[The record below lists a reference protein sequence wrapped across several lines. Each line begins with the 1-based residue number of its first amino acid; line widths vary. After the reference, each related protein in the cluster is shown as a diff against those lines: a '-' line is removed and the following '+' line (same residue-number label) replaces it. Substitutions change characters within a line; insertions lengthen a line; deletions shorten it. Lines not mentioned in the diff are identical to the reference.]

1 MISLPDITIVNQIYD
16 SANTLVYR
24 GLLKSNQQPL
34 ILKLLKEDYPTPAEL
49 YRYQQEYEITRRLN
63 LEETI
68 KAYEL
73 RQYENTQVMLLEDF
87 GGESLK
93 IVQSGRPYAVPDFLH
108 LALQITDALG
118 KVHQKN
124 VIHKDINPSNI
135 VLNPQTGQLKIIDF
149 GLSTI
154 LSQENP
160 SLTSPNLLEGTLAYI
175 SPEQTGRMNRL
186 LDYRT
191 DFYSLGVTFYELLTN
206 QLPFESVDPLELVH
220 CHIAKQPTPPH
231 EINPEIPVTISEI
244 VMKLMAK
251 NAEDRYQ
258 SAWGIKTD
266 LKTCLDRFINGK
278 FQPFFL
284 GYQDISPQLQLPQ
297 KLYGRESQIE
307 SLLSA
312 FDRVASGQEKQVGV
326 RLANNL
332 SNPTTTQSQNL
343 PVETQTELML
353 ISGYSGI
360 GKSALVQELYKLIT
374 QKNGYFIAGKFD
386 QLQRDIPYQALV
398 AAFQE
403 LVRQLLT
410 ETPAQLQQWQEKI
423 QRALG
428 INGQIIIDVIPEVEL
443 IIGKQNPVPE
453 LPATEARNRFNL
465 AFQNFIQVFCQKEH
479 PLVLFLDDL
488 QWTDSATLQLIQLIM
503 TDFTTQYLFVI
514 GAYRDNEVT
523 ATHPA
528 MLTLSEMKKQG
539 VVINHL
545 SVSPLNLN
553 QVNEFIADTLKTDSI
568 QAQKLA
574 DLVWQKTQGNPF
586 FIKEF
591 LKSLYTEQLLKFDTN
606 AGAWYWDLEQIIT
619 RNITD
624 NVVEF
629 IADKIQTL
637 SDSAQKVLRLAAC
650 IGNQFDLPTLSI
662 INEDSQKQTADELW
676 NAIQAGLILPIGD
689 DYKFLKTDR
698 DTKGLKIIYKFAH
711 DRIQQAAYSLI
722 PPDDKQAVHWKVGQ
736 LLLQNTPP
744 QVLQQKIF
752 DIVNQLNFSIEAI
765 DVQLEKDKLAQLNLI
780 AGKKAKASAAWK
792 PAWNYLSIG
801 INCLSADSW
810 LRQYD
815 LSLAL
820 YVETVEAAILSGHVE
835 EMEKLANLVLQQAT
849 SLLDKVKVYEV
860 KIQAYTA
867 QNKPLEAIDTAL
879 FVLKLLGIRFPKKP
893 NKLDIIIAL
902 ARTKIGLAGKRIE
915 DLIDLPEMTD
925 PDKIAAMR
933 ILSIMFSAAYF
944 ATPELFPLIVFKQ
957 VNLSVQHGNTPVSS
971 YAYATYGLI
980 LSGEGVND
988 VNSGYKFGK
997 LALLLVDK
1005 FKATKLKSRTLFIF
1019 NYFIRHW
1026 HEHIRESLTPLLD
1039 AYLIGRETGDLEYA
1053 TFSAGAYCYYSLVA
1067 GKELTRLEREMAMY
1081 SNAFRQFNQETFF
1094 YYNQLQR
1101 QVVLNLM
1108 GRAEDKCRLIGES
1121 YDEIKMLPIHLAANT
1136 TNICHSIYF
1145 FKLYL
1150 GYLFQDYQQALENA
1164 ALVEKNINS
1173 AVGSIPL
1180 SHFYNSLTHL
1190 AIYFDVSK
1198 IEQKQILKKVES
1210 NQKKIQKWAHFAPMT
1225 HLHKFYLVEAERY
1238 RVLGENSRAIDY
1250 YDRAIALA
1258 KEHEYLNEEAL
1269 ANELAAK
1276 FYIAWGKEQ
1285 VAQAYMTNAYYCYL
1299 RWGATAKMTDL
1310 KRQYPQL
1317 LKRFTTANTSIDSRN
1332 SLSNTY
1338 GSTSGET
1345 LDLAALMKASGAIA
1359 SEIEL
1364 DKLLTTLMK
1373 ILLESCGAQIGYL
1386 ILESQG
1392 QLRVEAS
1399 GEANSDRVMVL
1410 QSTPIET
1417 CLPLSIIHYVERTQE
1432 GLIEN
1437 NVAREGRFTQDAYI
1451 KTQQPKSILCAP
1463 LLNQG
1468 QLIGIVYLE
1477 NNLADGVFT
1486 PDRLEVIQ
1494 LLSTQAAIALT
1505 NARLYT
1511 QVRSTQN
1518 RQNKFLNAIPFG
1530 ISVHDAKGQLVYANP
1545 VSQQLLNIQDL
1556 PKAAIDQLSKTYHIY
1571 RAGTG
1576 EVYPVEE
1583 LPLVRSLGGEKTW
1596 ADDLELHYSER
1607 IVPLEVTSTP
1617 ILDDTGNV
1625 EYAIVAFQDISER
1638 KQAQITLIENV
1649 RLEQE
1654 IRERKKTE
1662 EALQQSEARYLG
1674 ILEDQT
1680 ELIARYLPD
1689 GTVTFVNEGFCRFFG
1704 LTREQLIGHHYAPV
1718 VFEEDREY
1726 VTRVV
1731 NSISQE
1737 NPVVTIENRVIVS
1750 SQVRWTQWVNRAI
1763 FDDSGCIVEFQAV
1776 GRDISARKKAEAEL
1790 EQAKDAAEAA
1800 NKAKSTFLANMS
1812 HELRTPLN
1820 AIIGFSQLMNH
1831 DTNLLTEQ
1839 KENLNIIYRSGNHLL
1854 SLINEVLDLSKVE
1867 AGRMTLSETNFDIH
1881 QLLADVEE
1889 MFALKAK
1896 YQGLQ
1901 LLFECAAEVP
1911 KYIYADEVKLRQ
1923 VLINLISNAIKFTPS
1938 GSVSVELKSK
1948 QAKTQSEAQ
1957 TQITTNQQQTTIIF
1971 EIKDTGLGIAADELE
1986 KLFKPFVQ
1994 TASGQKVQQGTGLG
2008 LTISRQF
2015 VRLMGGEIT
2024 VISGGKAFTPGR
2036 PLKEFLEDTTGTTFK
2051 FDIPVGIAD
2060 ASTIQ
2065 NQPYH
2070 RRVVA
2075 LAPNQPQYRILV
2087 VDDRDY
2093 NRQLLVKLLKPVGF
2107 EVEEASNGIEAIAL
2121 WDSYSPHLIW
2131 MDMRMPIMDGYEAT
2145 KQIKGTIKGQATA
2158 VIALTASV
2166 WEEEKAVILSA
2177 GCDDFVRKPFHT
2189 EALFD
2194 ILAKHLGVD
2203 YIYQEQDL
2211 PSPPSNVTGEPLNF
2225 TDLLAAM
2232 SKEWIVKLYEAAIDA
2247 DAELVFQLLKEIPE
2261 SHTFELQTLRNWVT
2275 KFQFEKIL
2283 DLTEPLVG
2291 EY

>member
-1 MISLPDITIVNQIYD
+1 MISLPDITIVSQIYE
-16 SANTLVYR
+16 SANSLVYR
-24 GLLKSNQQPL
+24 GILNQNQQPL
-34 ILKLLKEDYPTPAEL
+34 ILKLLKQEYPNPAEL
-49 YRYQQEYEITRRLN
+49 YRYQQEYEITCRLN
-63 LEETI
+63 FKGTI

-73 RQYENTQVMLLEDF
+73 RKYQNTQVMLLEDF

-93 IVQSGRPYAVPDFLH
+93 IMLERRTFSVSEFLH
-108 LALQITDALG
+108 LAIQITQALG
-118 KVHQKN
+118 KVHQNK
-124 VIHKDINPSNI
+124 VIHKDLNSSNI
-135 VLNPQTGQLKIIDF
+135 VLNLQTGQLKIIDF

-160 SLTSPNLLEGTLAYI
+160 SLKSPNLLEGTLAYI
-175 SPEQTGRMNRL
+175 SPEQTGRMNRVI
-186 LDYRT
+186 DYRT

-206 QLPFESVDPLELVH
+206 QLPFASVDALELVH

-231 EINPEIPVTISEI
+231 EINPEIPLNVSEI

-251 NAEDRYQ
+251 TAEDRYQ
-258 SAWGIKTD
+258 SAWGIKAD
-266 LKTCLDRFINGK
+266 LKTCLAQSRTGEIKAFS
-278 FQPFFL
+278 L
-284 GYQDISPQLQLPQ
+284 GYQDIYPQLQLPQ

-307 SLLSA
+307 SLLAA
-312 FDRVASGQEKQVGV
+312 FVRVASAEEQPVG
-326 RLANNL
+326 A
-332 SNPTTTQSQNL
+332 SNPTTTQSQNCQRQG
-343 PVETQTELML
+343 QTELML

-374 QKNGYFIAGKFD
+374 QKSGYFIAGKFD

-410 ETPAQLQQWQEKI
+410 ETQPQLQQWQEQI

-428 INGQIIIDVIPEVEL
+428 SNGQIIIDVIPEVEL

-453 LPATEARNRFNL
+453 LPPTEAQNRFNL
-465 AFQNFIQVFCQKEH
+465 AFQNLIHVFCQKEH

-488 QWTDSATLQLIQLIM
+488 QWTDSATLQLLQLIM

-545 SVSPLNLN
+545 SLSPLNLN
-553 QVNEFIADTLKTDSI
+553 QVNEFIADTLKTDRI
-568 QAQKLA
+568 QAQRLA

-606 AGAWYWDLEQIIT
+606 AGAWDWDLEQIIT

-629 IADKIQTL
+629 MADKIQTL
-637 SDSAQKVLRLAAC
+637 SESAQKVLRLAAC
-650 IGNQFDLPTLSI
+650 IGNQFDLQTLSI
-662 INEDSQKQTADELW
+662 INETSQKAAANELW
-676 NAIQAGLILPIGD
+676 DAIQSGLILPLGD
-689 DYKFLKTDR
+689 DYKFLKTNREAKD
-698 DTKGLKIIYKFAH
+698 LKITYKFAH

-736 LLLQNTPP
+736 LLLQNTP
-744 QVLQQKIF
+744 QQILQQKIF
-752 DIVNQLNFSIEAI
+752 DIVNQLNFGIEAI
-765 DVQLEKDKLAQLNLI
+765 DVQLERDKLAQLNLI

-792 PAWNYLSIG
+792 PAWNYLRLG

-815 LSLAL
+815 LTLTL
-820 YVETVEAAILSGHVE
+820 YVETVEAAILSSHVE
-835 EMEKLANLVLQQAT
+835 EMEKLADLVLQQAT
-849 SLLDKVKVYEV
+849 SFLDKVKVYEV

-867 QNKPLEAIDTAL
+867 QNKPLEAIETAL
-879 FVLKLLGIRFPKKP
+879 SVLKLLGIRFPKKP

-915 DLIDLPEMTD
+915 DLSGLPEMTD

-933 ILSIMFSAAYF
+933 ILSIMLSAAYF

-957 VNLSVQHGNTPVSS
+957 VNLSVKYGNTPVSS

-980 LSGEGVND
+980 LSGEVVND
-988 VNSGYKFGK
+988 VNSGYRFGK
-997 LALLLVDK
+997 VALLLVDK
-1005 FKATKLKSRTLFIF
+1005 FKAEELKSRTLFIF

-1026 HEHIRESLTPLLD
+1026 YEHIRESLTPLLD

-1053 TFSAGAYCYYSLVA
+1053 SFSAGAYCYYSLVA

-1173 AVGSIPL
+1173 AVGSVPL

-1198 IEQKQILKKVES
+1198 FEQKQILKKVES
-1210 NQKKIQKWAHFAPMT
+1210 NQKNIKKWAHFAPMT

-1238 RVLGENSRAIDY
+1238 RVLGETTLAIDY

-1258 KEHEYLNEEAL
+1258 KENDYINEEAL

-1276 FYIAWGKEQ
+1276 FYLAWGKEQ
-1285 VAQAYMTNAYYCYL
+1285 VAEAYMTNAYYCYL

-1310 KRQYPQL
+1310 KRQYPQI

-1332 SLSNTY
+1332 SLPNTSS
-1338 GSTSGET
+1338 GSISGEI
-1345 LDLAALMKASGAIA
+1345 LDLAALMKASQAIA

-1364 DKLLTTLMK
+1364 DKLLTTLMR
-1373 ILLESCGAQIGYL
+1373 ILLESCGAQTGYL

-1432 GLIEN
+1432 GLIET

-1486 PDRLEVIQ
+1486 PDRLELIQ
-1494 LLSTQAAIALT
+1494 LLSSQAAIALT

-1511 QVRSTQN
+1511 QVQSTQN
-1518 RQNKFLNAIPFG
+1518 RLNKFLNAIPLG
-1530 ISVHDAKGQLVYANP
+1530 ISVHDAKGQIIYTNQVA
-1545 VSQQLLNIQDL
+1545 QQLLNIQDL
-1556 PKAAIDQLSKTYHIY
+1556 PKTETQQLSETYGVY
-1571 RAGTG
+1571 RVGTG
-1576 EVYPVEE
+1576 EMYPVEQ
-1583 LPLVRSLGGEKTW
+1583 LPLVRSLGGEKAQ
-1596 ADDLELHYSER
+1596 ADDLELHRSDGSIFVEA
-1607 IVPLEVTSTP
+1607 TSTP
-1617 ILDDTGNV
+1617 IFDDTGNV
-1625 EYAIVAFQDISER
+1625 EYAIAAFQDISDR
-1638 KQAQITLIENV
+1638 KQAEKTLIENV

-1654 IRERKKTE
+1654 ISERKKTE
-1662 EALQQSEARYLG
+1662 
-1674 ILEDQT
+1674 
-1680 ELIARYLPD
+1680 
-1689 GTVTFVNEGFCRFFG
+1689 
-1704 LTREQLIGHHYAPV
+1704 
-1718 VFEEDREY
+1718 
-1726 VTRVV
+1726 
-1731 NSISQE
+1731 
-1737 NPVVTIENRVIVS
+1737 
-1750 SQVRWTQWVNRAI
+1750 
-1763 FDDSGCIVEFQAV
+1763 
-1776 GRDISARKKAEAEL
+1776 AEL
-1790 EQAKDAAEAA
+1790 ERAKEAA
-1800 NKAKSTFLANMS
+1800 VAANLAKSTFLANMS

-1820 AIIGFSQLMNH
+1820 AILGFSQLMNQ
-1831 DTNLLTEQ
+1831 DTNLLNEQ
-1839 KENLNIIYRSGNHLL
+1839 KENLNIIHRSGDHLL
-1854 SLINEVLDLSKVE
+1854 TLINQVLDLSKVE
-1867 AGRMTLSETNFDIH
+1867 AGRMTLSENNLDLHHF
-1881 QLLADVEE
+1881 LADIED
-1889 MFALKAK
+1889 MFVLKAK
-1896 YQGLQ
+1896 DKGLQ
-1901 LLFECAAEVP
+1901 LRFECGADVP

-1923 VLINLISNAIKFTPS
+1923 VLINLIGNAIKFTSS
-1938 GSVSVELKSK
+1938 GSVSVEVKSK
-1948 QAKTQSEAQ
+1948 NAKGKSEAE
-1957 TQITTNQQQTTIIF
+1957 TQITNNQQQTTITF
-1971 EIKDTGLGIAADELE
+1971 EIKDTGVGMASEDL
-1986 KLFKPFVQ
+1986 KQLFQPFVQ

-2024 VISGGKAFTPGR
+2024 VISDGKAFTPGM
-2036 PLKEFLEDTTGTTFK
+2036 PLGELSDDTKPLPTSGTTFQ
-2051 FDIPVGIAD
+2051 FDITVGIAD
-2060 ASTIQ
+2060 SAIQ
-2065 NQPYH
+2065 NQPYN
-2070 RRVVA
+2070 RRVIA
-2075 LAPNQPQYRILV
+2075 LAPNQPPYRILV
-2087 VDDRDY
+2087 VDDRDD
-2093 NRQLLVKLLKPVGF
+2093 NRQLLIKLLKPVGF
-2107 EVEEASNGIEAIAL
+2107 EVQEATNGIEALEI

-2131 MDMRMPIMDGYEAT
+2131 MDMRMPVMDGYEAT
-2145 KQIKGTIKGQATA
+2145 KRIKGTIKGQATA

-2166 WEEEKAVILSA
+2166 WEEEKAVILAA
-2177 GCDDFVRKPFHT
+2177 GCDDFVRKPFQK
-2189 EALFD
+2189 EAIFD
-2194 ILAKHLGVD
+2194 IMAKHLGVS
-2203 YIYQEQDL
+2203 YIYQEQQP
-2211 PSPPSNVTGEPLNF
+2211 PSPPSNVTGAPLNL

-2232 SKEWIVKLYEAAIDA
+2232 SKQWMVKFHEAALDA
-2247 DAELVFQLLKEIPE
+2247 DSELVSQLLDDIPE
-2261 SHTFELQTLRNWVT
+2261 SHAFELQTLRNWVK

-2291 EY
+2291 ES

>member
-1 MISLPDITIVNQIYD
+1 MISLPDITIVNQIYE
-16 SANTLVYR
+16 SANSLVYR
-24 GLLKSNQQPL
+24 GILNENQQPV
-34 ILKLLKEDYPTPAEL
+34 ILKLLKDYPTPSEL
-49 YRYQQEYEITRRLN
+49 YQYQQEYEITRRLN
-63 LEETI
+63 IEETI

-73 RQYENTQVMLLEDF
+73 RKYQNTQVMLLEDF

-93 IVQSGRPYAVPDFLH
+93 ILLERRTFSVSEFLH
-108 LALQITDALG
+108 LAIQITQALG
-118 KVHQKN
+118 KVHQNK

-135 VLNPQTGQLKIIDF
+135 VLNLQTRQLKIIDF

-160 SLTSPNLLEGTLAYI
+160 SLKSPNLLEGTLAYM
-175 SPEQTGRMNRL
+175 SPEQTGRMNRVI
-186 LDYRT
+186 DYRT

-206 QLPFESVDPLELVH
+206 QLPFESLDALELVH

-231 EINPEIPVTISEI
+231 EINPEIPLTVSEI

-251 NAEDRYQ
+251 MAEDRYQ
-258 SAWGIKTD
+258 IAWGIKAD
-266 LKTCLDRFINGK
+266 LETCLAQSRTGEIKAF
-278 FQPFFL
+278 PL
-284 GYQDISPQLQLPQ
+284 GYRDISPQLQLPQ
-297 KLYGRESQIE
+297 KLYGRESQID
-307 SLLSA
+307 SLLAA
-312 FDRVASGQEKQVGV
+312 FDRVASAEEQPVG
-326 RLANNL
+326 A
-332 SNPTTTQSQNL
+332 SNPTTNQSQNCQRQG
-343 PVETQTELML
+343 QTELML

-374 QKNGYFIAGKFD
+374 QKRGYFIAGKFD

-398 AAFQE
+398 GAFQE

-410 ETPAQLQQWQEKI
+410 ETELQLQQWQEQI
-423 QRALG
+423 RRALG

-453 LPATEARNRFNL
+453 LPPTEAQNRFNL
-465 AFQNFIQVFCQKEH
+465 AFQNLIHVFCEKEH

-488 QWTDSATLQLIQLIM
+488 QWADSATLQFIQLIM

-514 GAYRDNEVT
+514 GAYRDNEVS
-523 ATHPA
+523 ATHPT

-545 SVSPLNLN
+545 SLSPLNLN
-553 QVNEFIADTLKTDSI
+553 QVNEFIADTLKTECVST
-568 QAQKLA
+568 QRLA

-591 LKSLYTEQLLKFDTN
+591 LKSLYTEELLKFDPN
-606 AGAWYWDLEQIIT
+606 AGAWYWNLEQIIT

-629 IADKIQTL
+629 MADKIQTL
-637 SDSAQKVLRLAAC
+637 SESAQKILRLAAC

-662 INEDSQKQTADELW
+662 INETSQKETANELW
-676 NAIQAGLILPIGD
+676 DAIQAGLILLVGD
-689 DYKFLKTDR
+689 DYKFLKTNREANDLNI
-698 DTKGLKIIYKFAH
+698 TYKFAH

-722 PPDDKQAVHWKVGQ
+722 PPDDKQAVHWKIGQ

-744 QVLQQKIF
+744 QILQQKIF
-752 DIVNQLNFSIEAI
+752 DIVNQLNFGIQAI

-792 PAWNYLSIG
+792 PAWNYLRIG

-810 LRQYD
+810 LREYD
-815 LSLAL
+815 LTLAL
-820 YVETVEAAILSGHVE
+820 YVETVEAAILSSHVE
-835 EMEKLANLVLQQAT
+835 EMEKLADLVLQQAT

-879 FVLKLLGIRFPKKP
+879 SVLKMLGIRFPKKP

-944 ATPELFPLIVFKQ
+944 ATPELLPLIVFKQ
-957 VNLSVQHGNTPVSS
+957 VNLSIKYGNTSVSS
-971 YAYATYGLI
+971 CAYATYAVI
-980 LSGEGVND
+980 LSGETVGD
-988 VNSGYKFGK
+988 IETGYQFGQ
-997 LALLLVDK
+997 LALLLLDK
-1005 FKATKLKSRTLFIF
+1005 FNTKELQARTIFIV
-1019 NYFIRHW
+1019 NYFVNHW
-1026 HEHIRESLTPLLD
+1026 KEHLRETLNPLQN
-1039 AYLIGRETGDLEYA
+1039 AYSIALETGDLEYA
-1053 TFSAGAYCYYSLVA
+1053 AYSVCVYCYHSYVL
-1067 GKELTRLEREMAMY
+1067 GKELATVEGEMAMY
-1081 SNAFRQFNQETFF
+1081 SNTLSQLKQETSY
-1094 YYNQLQR
+1094 YYNQLIR

-1121 YDEIKMLPIHLAANT
+1121 YDETKMLPLHIEANAQ
-1136 TNICHSIYF
+1136 NLCRSLYF
-1145 FKLYL
+1145 FKLVLCYI
-1150 GYLFQDYQQALENA
+1150 FQDYQQAIENA
-1164 ALVEKNINS
+1164 KSAEKYSDS
-1173 AVGSIPL
+1173 AVGTIPL
-1180 SHFYNSLTHL
+1180 YHFYNSLVYL
-1190 AIYFDVSK
+1190 AIYSDAPKS
-1198 IEQKQILKKVES
+1198 EQKLILQKVKA
-1210 NQKKIQKWAHFAPMT
+1210 NQKKIKKWAQFAPMT

-1238 RVLGENSRAIDY
+1238 RVLGETTLAIDY

-1258 KEHEYLNEEAL
+1258 KEHDYINEEAL

-1276 FYIAWGKEQ
+1276 FYLAWGKEP

-1317 LKRFTTANTSIDSRN
+1317 LKRFTTANMSLNSRN
-1332 SLSNTY
+1332 SLPNTS

-1345 LDLAALMKASGAIA
+1345 LDLAALMKASQAIA

-1364 DKLLTTLMK
+1364 DKLLTSLMR
-1373 ILLESCGAQIGYL
+1373 ILLESCGAQTGYL

-1399 GEANSDRVMVL
+1399 GEANSSQVMVL

-1432 GLIEN
+1432 GLIESD
-1437 NVAREGRFTQDAYI
+1437 VAREGRFTQDAYI

-1486 PDRLEVIQ
+1486 ADRLELIK

-1511 QVRSTQN
+1511 QVQSTQN
-1518 RQNKFLNAIPFG
+1518 RLNKFLNAIPLG
-1530 ISVHDAKGQLVYANP
+1530 ISVHDAKGQIIYTNQVA
-1545 VSQQLLNIQDL
+1545 QQLLNIQDL
-1556 PKAAIDQLSKTYHIY
+1556 PKAETQQLSQTYGVY

-1576 EVYPVEE
+1576 EMYPVEQ
-1583 LPLVRSLGGEKTW
+1583 LPLVRSLGGEKAR
-1596 ADDLELHYSER
+1596 ADDLELHHSDGSIFVEA
-1607 IVPLEVTSTP
+1607 TSTP
-1617 ILDDTGNV
+1617 IFDETGNV
-1625 EYAIVAFQDISER
+1625 EYAIAAFQDISDR
-1638 KQAQITLIENV
+1638 KQAEKTLIENI

-1654 IRERKKTE
+1654 ISDRKKTE
-1662 EALQQSEARYLG
+1662 
-1674 ILEDQT
+1674 
-1680 ELIARYLPD
+1680 
-1689 GTVTFVNEGFCRFFG
+1689 
-1704 LTREQLIGHHYAPV
+1704 
-1718 VFEEDREY
+1718 
-1726 VTRVV
+1726 
-1731 NSISQE
+1731 
-1737 NPVVTIENRVIVS
+1737 
-1750 SQVRWTQWVNRAI
+1750 
-1763 FDDSGCIVEFQAV
+1763 
-1776 GRDISARKKAEAEL
+1776 AEL
-1790 EQAKDAAEAA
+1790 ERAKEAA
-1800 NKAKSTFLANMS
+1800 IAANLAKSTFLANMS

-1820 AIIGFSQLMNH
+1820 AILGFSQLMNQ

-1839 KENLNIIYRSGNHLL
+1839 KENLNIIQRSGEHLL
-1854 SLINEVLDLSKVE
+1854 SLINQVLDLSKVE
-1867 AGRMTLSETNFDIH
+1867 AGRMTLSENNLNLQHF
-1881 QLLADVEE
+1881 LAEIED
-1889 MFALKAK
+1889 MFALKANA
-1896 YQGLQ
+1896 QSLQ
-1901 LLFECAAEVP
+1901 LRFECAADVP
-1911 KYIYADEVKLRQ
+1911 TYICADEVKLRQ
-1923 VLINLISNAIKFTPS
+1923 VLINLLSNAVKFTSS
-1938 GSVSVELKSK
+1938 GSVYLKVKNK
-1948 QAKTQSEAQ
+1948 QVKVQSEAG
-1957 TQITTNQQQTTIIF
+1957 TKTTNNPQSTTITF
-1971 EIKDTGLGIAADELE
+1971 EVKDTGVGMAADELE
-1986 KLFKPFVQ
+1986 KLFQPFLQ

-2008 LTISRQF
+2008 LTISSQF

-2024 VISGGKAFTPGR
+2024 VISGGTAFTPGM
-2036 PLKEFLEDTTGTTFK
+2036 PLKEFLEDTTGTIFK
-2051 FDIPVGIAD
+2051 FDILVGIAD
-2060 ASTIQ
+2060 GSAIQ
-2065 NQPYH
+2065 NQPH
-2070 RRVVA
+2070 SRRVVA
-2075 LAPNQPQYRILV
+2075 LAPNRPQYRILV

-2107 EVEEASNGIEAIAL
+2107 EVEEASNGIEALEI

-2131 MDMRMPIMDGYEAT
+2131 MDMRMPVMDGYEAT
-2145 KQIKGTIKGQATA
+2145 KRIKGTLKGQATA
-2158 VIALTASV
+2158 VIAITASV
-2166 WEEEKAVILSA
+2166 WEEDKAVILSA

-2189 EALFD
+2189 EAIFD
-2194 ILAKHLGVD
+2194 IMAKHLGVV
-2203 YIYQEQDL
+2203 YIYQEQEL

-2232 SKEWIVKLYEAAIDA
+2232 SKEWIVELYEATIDA
-2247 DAELVFQLLKEIPE
+2247 DSELVFQLLEEIPE
-2261 SHTFELQTLRNWVT
+2261 SHAFELQTLRNWVT

-2291 EY
+2291 EF

>member
-1 MISLPDITIVNQIYD
+1 MISLPDITIVSQIYE
-16 SANTLVYR
+16 SANSLVYR
-24 GLLKSNQQPL
+24 GILKSNQQPL

-49 YRYQQEYEITRRLN
+49 YRYQQEYEITRLLN

-73 RQYENTQVMLLEDF
+73 RKYDNTQLMLLEDF

-93 IVQSGRPYAVPDFLH
+93 ILLDSRPLRLPEFLH
-108 LALQITDALG
+108 LAIQITDALG
-118 KVHQKN
+118 KVHQKK

-135 VLNPQTGQLKIIDF
+135 VLNPQTGQIKIIDF

-154 LSQENP
+154 LCQENP

-175 SPEQTGRMNRL
+175 SPEQTGRMNRS

-206 QLPFESVDPLELVH
+206 QLPFESVDALELVH
-220 CHIAKQPTPPH
+220 CHIAQQPNSPH
-231 EINPEIPVTISEI
+231 KINPSIPLSLSEI

-251 NAEDRYQ
+251 NAEYRYQ
-258 SAWGIKTD
+258 SAWGIKAD
-266 LKTCLDRFINGK
+266 LKTCLAQLINGK
-278 FQPFFL
+278 FQSFLL
-284 GYQDISPQLQLPQ
+284 GYQDISPKLQLPQ

-312 FDRVASGQEKQVGV
+312 FDRIASGQEKQVGAG
-326 RLANNL
+326 LANNL

-343 PVETQTELML
+343 SVQGQTELML

-360 GKSALVQELYKLIT
+360 GKSALVQQLYKLIT
-374 QKNGYFIAGKFD
+374 QKSGYFIAGKFD

-410 ETPAQLQQWQEKI
+410 ETQGQLQQWREKI
-423 QRALG
+423 RRALG
-428 INGQIIIDVIPEVEL
+428 SNGQIIIDVIPEVEL

-465 AFQNFIQVFCQKEH
+465 AFQKFIQVFCQKEH

-545 SVSPLNLN
+545 SLSPLNLN
-553 QVNEFIADTLKTDSI
+553 QVNEFIADTLKTEWVPT
-568 QAQKLA
+568 QRLA
-574 DLVWQKTQGNPF
+574 ELVWQKTQGNPF

-591 LKSLYTEQLLKFDTN
+591 FKSLYTEQLLTFDLN
-606 AGAWYWDLEQIIT
+606 AGAWHWDLEQIIT

-629 IADKIQTL
+629 MAEQIQTL
-637 SDSAQKVLRLAAC
+637 SESAQKILRLAAC
-650 IGNQFDLPTLSI
+650 IGNQFDLLTLSI
-662 INEDSQKQTADELW
+662 INETSPKQTADELW
-676 NAIQAGLILPIGD
+676 NAIQAGLILPVGD
-689 DYKFLKTDR
+689 DYKFLKTNREAND
-698 DTKGLKIIYKFAH
+698 LKIIYKFAH
-711 DRIQQAAYSLI
+711 DRIQQATYSLI

-736 LLLQNTPP
+736 LLLENTPP

-752 DIVNQLNFSIEAI
+752 DIVNQLNFGIEAI
-765 DVQLEKDKLAQLNLI
+765 DIELEKDKLAQLNLI

-792 PAWNYLSIG
+792 PAWNYLIIG

-810 LRQYD
+810 LCQYD
-815 LSLAL
+815 LTLAL
-820 YVETVEAAILSGHVE
+820 YVETVEAAILSGHVQD
-835 EMEKLANLVLQQAT
+835 MEKLADLVLQQAT

-879 FVLKLLGIRFPKKP
+879 SVLKLLGIRFPKKP
-893 NKLDIIIAL
+893 TKLNIL
-902 ARTKIGLAGKRIE
+902 FELMKTKLSLVGKPVE
-915 DLIDLPEMTD
+915 KLIDLPVMTN
-925 PDKIAAMR
+925 PDKLAAMR
-933 ILSIMFSAAYF
+933 ILSSILSAAHL
-944 ATPELFPLIVFKQ
+944 ARPELLPLIAFKQ
-957 VNLSVQHGNTPVSS
+957 VNLSIKYGNTSVSS
-971 YAYATYGLI
+971 CAYATYGLI
-980 LSGEGVND
+980 LSGETVGD
-988 VNSGYKFGK
+988 IETGYQFGK
-997 LALLLVDK
+997 LAILLLDK
-1005 FKATKLKSRTLFIF
+1005 FNTKELTARTIFIV
-1019 NYFIRHW
+1019 NYFVKHW
-1026 HEHIRESLTPLLD
+1026 KEHLRETLNPLQN
-1039 AYLIGRETGDLEYA
+1039 AYSIALETGDLEYA
-1053 TFSAGAYCYYSLVA
+1053 AYSVCVYCYHSYVL
-1067 GKELTRLEREMAMY
+1067 GKELATVEAEMAMY
-1081 SNAFRQFNQETFF
+1081 SNTLSQLKQETSY
-1094 YYNQLQR
+1094 YYNQLNR
-1101 QVVLNLM
+1101 QVLLNLM
-1108 GRAEDKCRLIGES
+1108 GQAEDKCRLIGES
-1121 YDEIKMLPIHLAANT
+1121 YDETKMLPLHREANAQ
-1136 TNICHSIYF
+1136 NLCRSVYF
-1145 FKLYL
+1145 YKLFL
-1150 GYLFQDYQQALENA
+1150 CYLFQDYQQAIENA
-1164 ALVEKNINS
+1164 KSAEKYSDS
-1173 AVGSIPL
+1173 AVGTIPL
-1180 SHFYNSLTHL
+1180 YHFYNSLVYL
-1190 AIYFDVSK
+1190 AIYSDAPKS
-1198 IEQKQILKKVES
+1198 EQKLILQKVEV
-1210 NQKKIQKWAHFAPMT
+1210 NQKNIKKWADFAPMT

-1238 RVLGENSRAIDY
+1238 RVLGENARAIDY

-1276 FYIAWGKEQ
+1276 FYLAWGKEQ
-1285 VAQAYMTNAYYCYL
+1285 VARAYMTNAYYCYL

-1310 KRQYPQL
+1310 KQQYPEL
-1317 LKRFTTANTSIDSRN
+1317 LKRFTKANFSDKSRN
-1332 SLSNTY
+1332 ILSDTSN
-1338 GSTSGET
+1338 SISGET

-1373 ILLESCGAQIGYL
+1373 ILLESCGAQTGYL

-1432 GLIEN
+1432 GLIET
-1437 NVAREGRFTQDAYI
+1437 NVSREGRFTQDAYI

-1463 LLNQG
+1463 LINQG

-1486 PDRLEVIQ
+1486 PDRLELIK
-1494 LLSTQAAIALT
+1494 LLSSQAAIALT

-1511 QVRSTQN
+1511 QVQSTQN
-1518 RQNKFLNAIPFG
+1518 RLNKFLNAIPLG

-1556 PKAAIDQLSKTYHIY
+1556 PKAEIEQLSKTYHIY

-1576 EVYPVEE
+1576 EIYPVEQ
-1583 LPLVRSLGGEKTW
+1583 LPLVRSLGGEKAQ
-1596 ADDLELHYSER
+1596 ADDLELHHSDGSIFVEA
-1607 IVPLEVTSTP
+1607 TSTP
-1617 ILDDTGNV
+1617 IFNDTGNV
-1625 EYAIVAFQDISER
+1625 EYAIAAFQDISDR
-1638 KQAQITLIENV
+1638 KQAQKTLIENV

-1654 IRERKKTE
+1654 ISERKK
-1662 EALQQSEARYLG
+1662 
-1674 ILEDQT
+1674 
-1680 ELIARYLPD
+1680 
-1689 GTVTFVNEGFCRFFG
+1689 V
-1704 LTREQLIGHHYAPV
+1704 
-1718 VFEEDREY
+1718 
-1726 VTRVV
+1726 
-1731 NSISQE
+1731 
-1737 NPVVTIENRVIVS
+1737 
-1750 SQVRWTQWVNRAI
+1750 
-1763 FDDSGCIVEFQAV
+1763 
-1776 GRDISARKKAEAEL
+1776 EAEL
-1790 EQAKDAAEAA
+1790 ERAKEAA
-1800 NKAKSTFLANMS
+1800 VAANLAKSIFLANMS
-1812 HELRTPLN
+1812 HELRTPMN
-1820 AIIGFSQLMNH
+1820 AILGFSQLMNQ

-1839 KENLNIIYRSGNHLL
+1839 KENLNIIQRSGEHLL
-1854 SLINEVLDLSKVE
+1854 SLINQVLDLSKVE
-1867 AGRMTLSETNFDIH
+1867 AGRMTVSKNNLNLHHF
-1881 QLLADVEE
+1881 LAEIED
-1889 MFALKAK
+1889 MFALKAIA
-1896 YQGLQ
+1896 QSLD
-1901 LLFECAAEVP
+1901 LRFECAADVP
-1911 KYIYADEVKLRQ
+1911 KYIYADEIKLRQ
-1923 VLINLISNAIKFTPS
+1923 VLINLISNAVKFTAF
-1938 GSVSVELKSK
+1938 GSVYLKVKNK
-1948 QAKTQSEAQ
+1948 QVKTPIEAE
-1957 TQITTNQQQTTIIF
+1957 TKTTNNPQSTTITF
-1971 EIKDTGLGIAADELE
+1971 EVKDTGIGIAVEE
-1986 KLFKPFVQ
+1986 MENLFKPFVQ

-2024 VISGGKAFTPGR
+2024 VISHGKAFTPGM

-2065 NQPYH
+2065 NQPQS

-2107 EVEEASNGIEAIAL
+2107 EVQEASNGIEALAI

-2131 MDMRMPIMDGYEAT
+2131 MDMRMPVMDGYEAT
-2145 KQIKGTIKGQATA
+2145 KRIKGTIKGQATA
-2158 VIALTASV
+2158 VIAITASV

-2189 EALFD
+2189 EAIFD
-2194 ILAKHLGVD
+2194 IMTKHLGVL
-2203 YIYQEQDL
+2203 YIYQEQEL
-2211 PSPPSNVTGEPLNF
+2211 PSPPSNVTGESLNF

-2232 SKEWIVKLYEAAIDA
+2232 SKEWIVKLYEAAMDA
-2247 DAELVFQLLKEIPE
+2247 DAELVCQLLEEIPE
-2261 SHTFELQTLRNWVT
+2261 SHAFELQTLRNWVT
-2275 KFQFEKIL
+2275 RFQFEKIL
-2283 DLTEPLVG
+2283 DLTESLVG
-2291 EY
+2291 E

>member
-1 MISLPDITIVNQIYD
+1 MISLPDITIVSQIYE
-16 SANTLVYR
+16 SANSLVYR
-24 GLLKSNQQPL
+24 GILKSNQQPL

-49 YRYQQEYEITRRLN
+49 YRYQQEYEITRLLN

-73 RQYENTQVMLLEDF
+73 RKYDNTQLMLLEDF

-93 IVQSGRPYAVPDFLH
+93 ILLDSRPLGLPEFLH
-108 LALQITDALG
+108 LAIQITDALG
-118 KVHQKN
+118 KVHQKK

-135 VLNPQTGQLKIIDF
+135 VLNPQTGQIKIIDF

-154 LSQENP
+154 LCQENP

-175 SPEQTGRMNRL
+175 SPEQTGRMNRS

-206 QLPFESVDPLELVH
+206 QLPFESVDALELVH
-220 CHIAKQPTPPH
+220 CHIAQQPNSPH
-231 EINPEIPVTISEI
+231 KINPSIPLSLSEI

-251 NAEDRYQ
+251 NAEYRYQ
-258 SAWGIKTD
+258 SAWGIKAD
-266 LKTCLDRFINGK
+266 LKTCLAQLINGK
-278 FQPFFL
+278 FQSFLL
-284 GYQDISPQLQLPQ
+284 GYQDISPKLQLPQ

-312 FDRVASGQEKQVGV
+312 FDRVASGQEKQVGAG
-326 RLANNL
+326 LANNL

-343 PVETQTELML
+343 SVQGQTELML

-360 GKSALVQELYKLIT
+360 GKSALVQQLYKLIT
-374 QKNGYFIAGKFD
+374 QKSGYFIAGKFD

-410 ETPAQLQQWQEKI
+410 ETQGQLQQWREKI
-423 QRALG
+423 RRALG
-428 INGQIIIDVIPEVEL
+428 SNGQIIIDVIPEVEL

-465 AFQNFIQVFCQKEH
+465 AFQKFIQVFCQKEH

-545 SVSPLNLN
+545 SLSPLNLN
-553 QVNEFIADTLKTDSI
+553 QVNEFIADTLKTEWVPT
-568 QAQKLA
+568 QRLA
-574 DLVWQKTQGNPF
+574 ELVWQKTQGNPF

-591 LKSLYTEQLLKFDTN
+591 FKSLYTEQLLTFDLN
-606 AGAWYWDLEQIIT
+606 AGAWHWDLEQIIT

-629 IADKIQTL
+629 MAEQIQTL
-637 SDSAQKVLRLAAC
+637 SESAQKILRLAAC
-650 IGNQFDLPTLSI
+650 IGNQFDLLTLSI
-662 INEDSQKQTADELW
+662 INETSPKQTADELW
-676 NAIQAGLILPIGD
+676 NAIQAGLILPVGD
-689 DYKFLKTDR
+689 DYKFLKTNREAND
-698 DTKGLKIIYKFAH
+698 LKIIYKFAH
-711 DRIQQAAYSLI
+711 DRIQQATYSLI

-736 LLLQNTPP
+736 LLLENTPP

-752 DIVNQLNFSIEAI
+752 DIVNQLNFGIEAI
-765 DVQLEKDKLAQLNLI
+765 DIELEKDKLAQLNLI

-792 PAWNYLSIG
+792 PAWNYLIIG

-810 LRQYD
+810 LCQYD
-815 LSLAL
+815 LTLAL
-820 YVETVEAAILSGHVE
+820 YVETVEAAILSGHVQD
-835 EMEKLANLVLQQAT
+835 MEKLADLVLQQAT

-879 FVLKLLGIRFPKKP
+879 SVLKLLGIRFPKKP
-893 NKLDIIIAL
+893 TKLNIL
-902 ARTKIGLAGKRIE
+902 FELMKTKLSLVGKPVE
-915 DLIDLPEMTD
+915 KLIDLPVMTN
-925 PDKIAAMR
+925 PDKLAAMR
-933 ILSIMFSAAYF
+933 ILSSILSAAHL
-944 ATPELFPLIVFKQ
+944 ARPELLPLIAFKQ
-957 VNLSVQHGNTPVSS
+957 VNLSIKYGNTSVSS
-971 YAYATYGLI
+971 CAYATYGLI
-980 LSGEGVND
+980 LSGETVGD
-988 VNSGYKFGK
+988 IETGYQFGK
-997 LALLLVDK
+997 LAILLLDK
-1005 FKATKLKSRTLFIF
+1005 FNTKELTARTIFIV
-1019 NYFIRHW
+1019 NYFVKHW
-1026 HEHIRESLTPLLD
+1026 KEHLRETLNPLQN
-1039 AYLIGRETGDLEYA
+1039 AYSIALETGDLEYA
-1053 TFSAGAYCYYSLVA
+1053 AYSVCVYCYHSYVL
-1067 GKELTRLEREMAMY
+1067 GKELATVEAEMAMY
-1081 SNAFRQFNQETFF
+1081 SNTLSQLKQETSY
-1094 YYNQLQR
+1094 YYNQLNR
-1101 QVVLNLM
+1101 QVLLNLM
-1108 GRAEDKCRLIGES
+1108 GQAEDKCRLIGES
-1121 YDEIKMLPIHLAANT
+1121 YDETKMLPLHREANAQ
-1136 TNICHSIYF
+1136 NLCRSVYF
-1145 FKLYL
+1145 YKLFL
-1150 GYLFQDYQQALENA
+1150 CYLFQDYQQAIENA
-1164 ALVEKNINS
+1164 KSAEKYSDS
-1173 AVGSIPL
+1173 AVGTIPL
-1180 SHFYNSLTHL
+1180 YHFYNSLVYL
-1190 AIYFDVSK
+1190 AIYSDAPKS
-1198 IEQKQILKKVES
+1198 EQKLILQKVEV
-1210 NQKKIQKWAHFAPMT
+1210 NQKNIKKWADFAPMT

-1238 RVLGENSRAIDY
+1238 RVLGENARAIDY

-1276 FYIAWGKEQ
+1276 FYLAWGKEQ
-1285 VAQAYMTNAYYCYL
+1285 VARAYMTNAYYCYL

-1310 KRQYPQL
+1310 KQQYPEL
-1317 LKRFTTANTSIDSRN
+1317 LKRFTKANFSDKSRN
-1332 SLSNTY
+1332 ILSDTSN
-1338 GSTSGET
+1338 SISGET

-1373 ILLESCGAQIGYL
+1373 ILLESCGAQTGYL

-1432 GLIEN
+1432 GLIET
-1437 NVAREGRFTQDAYI
+1437 NVSREGRFTQDAYI

-1463 LLNQG
+1463 LINQG

-1486 PDRLEVIQ
+1486 PDRLELIK
-1494 LLSTQAAIALT
+1494 LLSSQAAIALT

-1511 QVRSTQN
+1511 QVQSTQN
-1518 RQNKFLNAIPFG
+1518 RLNKFLNAIPLG

-1556 PKAAIDQLSKTYHIY
+1556 PKAEIEQLSKTYHIY

-1576 EVYPVEE
+1576 EIYPVEQ
-1583 LPLVRSLGGEKTW
+1583 LPLVRSLGGEKAQ
-1596 ADDLELHYSER
+1596 ADDLELHHSDGSIFVEA
-1607 IVPLEVTSTP
+1607 TSTP
-1617 ILDDTGNV
+1617 IFNDTGNV
-1625 EYAIVAFQDISER
+1625 EYAIAAFQDISDR
-1638 KQAQITLIENV
+1638 KQAQKTLIENV

-1654 IRERKKTE
+1654 ISERKK
-1662 EALQQSEARYLG
+1662 
-1674 ILEDQT
+1674 
-1680 ELIARYLPD
+1680 
-1689 GTVTFVNEGFCRFFG
+1689 V
-1704 LTREQLIGHHYAPV
+1704 
-1718 VFEEDREY
+1718 
-1726 VTRVV
+1726 
-1731 NSISQE
+1731 
-1737 NPVVTIENRVIVS
+1737 
-1750 SQVRWTQWVNRAI
+1750 
-1763 FDDSGCIVEFQAV
+1763 
-1776 GRDISARKKAEAEL
+1776 EAEL
-1790 EQAKDAAEAA
+1790 ERAKEAA
-1800 NKAKSTFLANMS
+1800 VAANLAKSIFLANMS
-1812 HELRTPLN
+1812 HELRTPMN
-1820 AIIGFSQLMNH
+1820 AILGFSQLMNQ

-1839 KENLNIIYRSGNHLL
+1839 KENLNIIQRSGEHLL
-1854 SLINEVLDLSKVE
+1854 SLINQVLDLSKVE
-1867 AGRMTLSETNFDIH
+1867 AGRMTVSKNNLNLHHF
-1881 QLLADVEE
+1881 LAEIED
-1889 MFALKAK
+1889 MFALKAIA
-1896 YQGLQ
+1896 QSLD
-1901 LLFECAAEVP
+1901 LRFECAADVP
-1911 KYIYADEVKLRQ
+1911 KYIYADEIKLRQ
-1923 VLINLISNAIKFTPS
+1923 VLINLISNAVKFTAF
-1938 GSVSVELKSK
+1938 GSVYLKVKNK
-1948 QAKTQSEAQ
+1948 QVKTPIEAE
-1957 TQITTNQQQTTIIF
+1957 TKTTNNPQSTTITF
-1971 EIKDTGLGIAADELE
+1971 EVKDTGIGIAVEE
-1986 KLFKPFVQ
+1986 MENLFKPFVQ

-2024 VISGGKAFTPGR
+2024 VISHGKAFTPGM

-2065 NQPYH
+2065 NQPQS

-2107 EVEEASNGIEAIAL
+2107 EVQEASNGIEALAI

-2131 MDMRMPIMDGYEAT
+2131 MDMRMPVMDGYEAT
-2145 KQIKGTIKGQATA
+2145 KRIKGTIKGQATA
-2158 VIALTASV
+2158 VIAITASV

-2189 EALFD
+2189 EAIFD
-2194 ILAKHLGVD
+2194 IMTKHLGVL
-2203 YIYQEQDL
+2203 YIYQEQEL
-2211 PSPPSNVTGEPLNF
+2211 PSPPSNVTGESLNF

-2232 SKEWIVKLYEAAIDA
+2232 SKEWIVKLYEAAMDA
-2247 DAELVFQLLKEIPE
+2247 DAELVCQLLEEIPE
-2261 SHTFELQTLRNWVT
+2261 SHAFELQTLRNWVT
-2275 KFQFEKIL
+2275 RFQFEKIL
-2283 DLTEPLVG
+2283 DLTESLVG
-2291 EY
+2291 E

>member
-1 MISLPDITIVNQIYD
+1 MISLPDITIVNQIYE
-16 SANTLVYR
+16 SANSLVYR
-24 GLLKSNQQPL
+24 GILKSNHQPL

-73 RQYENTQVMLLEDF
+73 RKYENTQVMLLEDF
-87 GGESLK
+87 GGKSLK
-93 IVQSGRPYAVPDFLH
+93 ILLEHRTFSVSEFLH
-108 LALQITDALG
+108 LAIQITDALG

-160 SLTSPNLLEGTLAYI
+160 SLKSPNLLEGTWAYI
-175 SPEQTGRMNRL
+175 SPEQTGRMNRVI
-186 LDYRT
+186 DYRT

-206 QLPFESVDPLELVH
+206 QLPFKSVDALELVH

-231 EINPEIPVTISEI
+231 EINPEIPLNISEI
-244 VMKLMAK
+244 FMKLIAK
-251 NAEDRYQ
+251 MAEDRYQ
-258 SAWGIKTD
+258 SAWGIKAD
-266 LKTCLDRFINGK
+266 LETCLAQSITGEIKTFS
-278 FQPFFL
+278 L
-284 GYQDISPQLQLPQ
+284 GYQDIYPQLQLPQ
-297 KLYGRESQIE
+297 KLYGRESQID
-307 SLLSA
+307 SLLAA
-312 FDRVASGQEKQVGV
+312 FDRVASAEEQPVG
-326 RLANNL
+326 A
-332 SNPTTTQSQNL
+332 SNPTTNQSQNCQRQG
-343 PVETQTELML
+343 QTELML

-360 GKSALVQELYKLIT
+360 GKSALVQELYKLIS
-374 QKNGYFIAGKFD
+374 QKSGYFISGKFD

-410 ETPAQLQQWQEKI
+410 ETQPQLQQWQEKI
-423 QRALG
+423 RRALG

-465 AFQNFIQVFCQKEH
+465 AFKKFIQVFCQKEH

-488 QWTDSATLQLIQLIM
+488 QWTDSATLQFIPLIM

-545 SVSPLNLN
+545 SLLPLNLN
-553 QVNEFIADTLKTDSI
+553 QVNEFIADTLKTECVPTQI
-568 QAQKLA
+568 LA
-574 DLVWQKTQGNPF
+574 ELVWQKTQGNPF

-591 LKSLYTEQLLKFDTN
+591 LKSLYTEQLLNFDFN
-606 AGAWYWDLEQIIT
+606 AGAWHWDLEQIIT

-629 IADKIQTL
+629 MAEQIQTL
-637 SDSAQKVLRLAAC
+637 SESAQKVLRLAAC

-662 INEDSQKQTADELW
+662 INETSQKETADELW
-676 NAIQAGLILPIGD
+676 KAIQAGFILPLGD

-698 DTKGLKIIYKFAH
+698 DTKELKITYKFAH

-722 PPDDKQAVHWKVGQ
+722 PPDYKQAVHWKVGQ
-736 LLLQNTPP
+736 LLLQNTP
-744 QVLQQKIF
+744 QQILQQKIF
-752 DIVNQLNFSIEAI
+752 DIVNQLNFGIEAI

-867 QNKPLEAIDTAL
+867 QNKPLEAIETAL
-879 FVLKLLGIRFPKKP
+879 SVLKLLGIRFPKKP
-893 NKLDIIIAL
+893 TKLNIFIEL
-902 ARTKIGLAGKRIE
+902 VKTKLRLVGKRFE
-915 DLIDLPEMTD
+915 DLSDLPVMTN
-925 PDKIAAMR
+925 PDKLAAMR
-933 ILSIMFSAAYF
+933 ILSSVVSAAHF
-944 ATPELFPLIVFKQ
+944 ALPELLPLIAFKQ
-957 VNLSVQHGNTPVSS
+957 VYLSIKYGNTSVSPC
-971 YAYATYGLI
+971 AYATYGLI
-980 LSGEGVND
+980 LSGETVGD
-988 VNSGYKFGK
+988 IETGYQFGQI
-997 LALLLVDK
+997 AILLLDK
-1005 FKATKLKSRTLFIF
+1005 FNTKELTARTIFIV
-1019 NYFIRHW
+1019 NYFIKHW
-1026 HEHIRESLTPLLD
+1026 KEHLRETLNPLQN
-1039 AYLIGRETGDLEYA
+1039 AYSIALETGDLEYA
-1053 TFSAGAYCYYSLVA
+1053 AYSVCVYCYHSYVL
-1067 GKELTRLEREMAMY
+1067 GKELATVEAEMAMY
-1081 SNAFRQFNQETFF
+1081 SNTLSQLKQETSY
-1094 YYNQLQR
+1094 YYNQLNR
-1101 QVVLNLM
+1101 QVLLNLM
-1108 GRAEDKCRLIGES
+1108 GQAEDKCLLIGES
-1121 YDEIKMLPIHLAANT
+1121 YDERKMLPLHLSAKAQ
-1136 TNICHSIYF
+1136 NICHSLYF
-1145 FKLYL
+1145 YKFFLC
-1150 GYLFQDYQQALENA
+1150 YLFQDYQQAIENA
-1164 ALVEKNINS
+1164 KLAEKYSDS
-1173 AVGSIPL
+1173 AVGTIPL
-1180 SHFYNSLTHL
+1180 YHFYNSLVHL
-1190 AIYFDVSK
+1190 AIYSGAPK
-1198 IEQKQILKKVES
+1198 SEQKLILQKVKA
-1210 NQKKIQKWAHFAPMT
+1210 NQKNIKKWAQFAPMT

-1238 RVLGENSRAIDY
+1238 RVLGETTLAIDY

-1258 KEHEYLNEEAL
+1258 KEHDYINEEAL

-1276 FYIAWGKEQ
+1276 FYLAWGKEQ

-1310 KRQYPQL
+1310 ERQYPQL
-1317 LKRFTTANTSIDSRN
+1317 LKRFTKANLSDKSRSNLSDTSN
-1332 SLSNTY
+1332 
-1338 GSTSGET
+1338 STSGET
-1345 LDLAALMKASGAIA
+1345 LDLAALMKASQAIA

-1364 DKLLTTLMK
+1364 DKLLTTLMR

-1399 GEANSDRVMVL
+1399 GEANSNQVMVL

-1432 GLIEN
+1432 GLIET

-1511 QVRSTQN
+1511 QVQSTQN
-1518 RQNKFLNAIPFG
+1518 RLNKFLNAIPLG
-1530 ISVHDAKGQLVYANP
+1530 ISVHDAKGQIIYTNQVA
-1545 VSQQLLNIQDL
+1545 QQLLNIQDL
-1556 PKAAIDQLSKTYHIY
+1556 PKAETQQLSQTYGVY

-1576 EVYPVEE
+1576 EMYPVEQ
-1583 LPLVRSLGGEKTW
+1583 LPLVRSLGGETAQ
-1596 ADDLELHYSER
+1596 ADDLELHHSDGSIFVES
-1607 IVPLEVTSTP
+1607 TSTP
-1617 ILDDTGNV
+1617 IFDETGNV
-1625 EYAIVAFQDISER
+1625 EYAIAAFQDISDR
-1638 KQAQITLIENV
+1638 KQAQKALIENI

-1654 IRERKKTE
+1654 ISDRK
-1662 EALQQSEARYLG
+1662 
-1674 ILEDQT
+1674 
-1680 ELIARYLPD
+1680 
-1689 GTVTFVNEGFCRFFG
+1689 
-1704 LTREQLIGHHYAPV
+1704 LT
-1718 VFEEDREY
+1718 
-1726 VTRVV
+1726 
-1731 NSISQE
+1731 
-1737 NPVVTIENRVIVS
+1737 
-1750 SQVRWTQWVNRAI
+1750 
-1763 FDDSGCIVEFQAV
+1763 
-1776 GRDISARKKAEAEL
+1776 EAEL
-1790 EQAKDAAEAA
+1790 ERAKEAA
-1800 NKAKSTFLANMS
+1800 IAANLAKSTFLANMS

-1820 AIIGFSQLMNH
+1820 AILGFSQLMNQ
-1831 DTNLLTEQ
+1831 DTNLLSEQ
-1839 KENLNIIYRSGNHLL
+1839 KENLHIIQRSGEHLL
-1854 SLINEVLDLSKVE
+1854 TLINQVLDLSKVE
-1867 AGRMTLSETNFDIH
+1867 AGRMTLSENNLDIH
-1881 QLLADVEE
+1881 HFLADIED
-1889 MFALKAK
+1889 MFALKANNK
-1896 YQGLQ
+1896 SLQ
-1901 LLFECAAEVP
+1901 LRFECAADVP
-1911 KYIYADEVKLRQ
+1911 KYICADEVKLRQ
-1923 VLINLISNAIKFTPS
+1923 VLINLISNAVKFTSS
-1938 GSVSVELKSK
+1938 GSVSVEVKSK
-1948 QAKTQSEAQ
+1948 QAKAKNEAG
-1957 TQITTNQQQTTIIF
+1957 TQITNNQQPTTITF
-1971 EIKDTGLGIAADELE
+1971 EVKDTGVGLVAEELE
-1986 KLFKPFVQ
+1986 NLFKPFVQ

-2024 VISGGKAFTPGR
+2024 VISHGKAFTPGM
-2036 PLKEFLEDTTGTTFK
+2036 PLKKFLEDTTGTTFK
-2051 FDIPVGIAD
+2051 FDILVGIAD
-2060 ASTIQ
+2060 ASASQ
-2065 NQPYH
+2065 NQPYN

-2107 EVEEASNGIEAIAL
+2107 EVQEASNGMEALEI
-2121 WDSYSPHLIW
+2121 WDTYSPHLIW
-2131 MDMRMPIMDGYEAT
+2131 MDMRMPVMDGYEAT
-2145 KQIKGTIKGQATA
+2145 KRIKGTIKGQATA

-2189 EALFD
+2189 EAIFD
-2194 ILAKHLGVD
+2194 IMAKHLGVG
-2203 YIYQEQDL
+2203 YIYQEQEL
-2211 PSPPSNVTGEPLNF
+2211 PSPPSNVTREPLNF
-2225 TDLLAAM
+2225 TDLLVAM
-2232 SKEWIVKLYEAAIDA
+2232 SKEWIVKLYEAALDA
-2247 DAELVFQLLKEIPE
+2247 DSELVSQLLKEVPE
-2261 SHTFELQTLRNWVT
+2261 SHPFELQTLRNWVT

-2283 DLTEPLVG
+2283 DLTEVLIG
-2291 EY
+2291 E

>member
-1 MISLPDITIVNQIYD
+1 MISLPDITIVSQIYE
-16 SANTLVYR
+16 SANSLVYR
-24 GLLKSNQQPL
+24 GILKSNQQPL

-49 YRYQQEYEITRRLN
+49 YRYQQEYEITRLLN

-73 RQYENTQVMLLEDF
+73 RKYDNTQLMLLEDF

-93 IVQSGRPYAVPDFLH
+93 ILLDSRPLGLPEFLH
-108 LALQITDALG
+108 LAIQITDALG
-118 KVHQKN
+118 KVHQKK

-135 VLNPQTGQLKIIDF
+135 VLNPQTGQIKIIDF

-154 LSQENP
+154 LCQENP

-175 SPEQTGRMNRL
+175 SPEQTGRMNRS

-206 QLPFESVDPLELVH
+206 QLPFESVDALELVH
-220 CHIAKQPTPPH
+220 CHIAQQPNSPH
-231 EINPEIPVTISEI
+231 KINPSIPLSLSEI

-251 NAEDRYQ
+251 NAEYRYQ
-258 SAWGIKTD
+258 SAWGIKAD
-266 LKTCLDRFINGK
+266 LKTCLAQLINGK
-278 FQPFFL
+278 FQSFLL
-284 GYQDISPQLQLPQ
+284 GYQDISPKLQLPQ

-312 FDRVASGQEKQVGV
+312 FDRVASGQEKQVGAG
-326 RLANNL
+326 LANNL

-343 PVETQTELML
+343 SVQGQTELML

-360 GKSALVQELYKLIT
+360 GKSALVQQLYKLIT
-374 QKNGYFIAGKFD
+374 QKSGYFIAGKFD

-410 ETPAQLQQWQEKI
+410 ETQGQLQQWREKI
-423 QRALG
+423 RRALG
-428 INGQIIIDVIPEVEL
+428 SNGQIIIDVIPEVEL

-465 AFQNFIQVFCQKEH
+465 AFQKFIQVFCQKEH

-545 SVSPLNLN
+545 SLSPLNLN
-553 QVNEFIADTLKTDSI
+553 QVNEFIADTLKTEWVPT
-568 QAQKLA
+568 QRLA
-574 DLVWQKTQGNPF
+574 ELVWQKTQGNPF

-591 LKSLYTEQLLKFDTN
+591 FKSLYTEQLLTFDLN
-606 AGAWYWDLEQIIT
+606 AGAWHWDLEQIIT

-629 IADKIQTL
+629 MAEQIQTL
-637 SDSAQKVLRLAAC
+637 SESAQKILRLAAC
-650 IGNQFDLPTLSI
+650 IGNQFDLLTLSI
-662 INEDSQKQTADELW
+662 INETSPKQTADELW
-676 NAIQAGLILPIGD
+676 NAIQAGLILPVGD
-689 DYKFLKTDR
+689 DYKFLKTNREAND
-698 DTKGLKIIYKFAH
+698 LKIIYKFAH
-711 DRIQQAAYSLI
+711 DRIQQATYSLI

-736 LLLQNTPP
+736 LLLENTPP

-752 DIVNQLNFSIEAI
+752 DIVNQLNFGIEAI
-765 DVQLEKDKLAQLNLI
+765 DIELEKDKLAQLNLI

-792 PAWNYLSIG
+792 PAWNYLIIG

-810 LRQYD
+810 LCQYD
-815 LSLAL
+815 LTLAL
-820 YVETVEAAILSGHVE
+820 YVETVEAAILSGHVQD
-835 EMEKLANLVLQQAT
+835 MEKLADLVLQQAT

-879 FVLKLLGIRFPKKP
+879 SVLKLLGIRFPKKP
-893 NKLDIIIAL
+893 TKLNIL
-902 ARTKIGLAGKRIE
+902 FELMKTKLSLVGKPVE
-915 DLIDLPEMTD
+915 KLIDLPVMTN
-925 PDKIAAMR
+925 PDKLAAMR
-933 ILSIMFSAAYF
+933 ILSSILSAAHL
-944 ATPELFPLIVFKQ
+944 ARPELLPLIAFKQ
-957 VNLSVQHGNTPVSS
+957 VNLSIKYGNTSVSS
-971 YAYATYGLI
+971 CAYATYGLI
-980 LSGEGVND
+980 LSGETVGD
-988 VNSGYKFGK
+988 IETGYQFGK
-997 LALLLVDK
+997 LAILLLDK
-1005 FKATKLKSRTLFIF
+1005 FNTKELTARTIFIV
-1019 NYFIRHW
+1019 NYFVKHW
-1026 HEHIRESLTPLLD
+1026 KEHLRETLNPLQN
-1039 AYLIGRETGDLEYA
+1039 AYSIALETGDLEYA
-1053 TFSAGAYCYYSLVA
+1053 AYSVCVYCYHSYVL
-1067 GKELTRLEREMAMY
+1067 GKELATVEAEMAMY
-1081 SNAFRQFNQETFF
+1081 SNTLSQLKQETSY
-1094 YYNQLQR
+1094 YYNQLNR
-1101 QVVLNLM
+1101 QVLLNLM
-1108 GRAEDKCRLIGES
+1108 GQAEDKCRLIGES
-1121 YDEIKMLPIHLAANT
+1121 YDETKMLPLHREANAQ
-1136 TNICHSIYF
+1136 NLCRSVYF
-1145 FKLYL
+1145 YKLFL
-1150 GYLFQDYQQALENA
+1150 CYLFQDYQQAIENA
-1164 ALVEKNINS
+1164 KSAEKYSDS
-1173 AVGSIPL
+1173 AVGTIPL
-1180 SHFYNSLTHL
+1180 YHFYNSLVYL
-1190 AIYFDVSK
+1190 AIYSDAPKS
-1198 IEQKQILKKVES
+1198 EQKLILQKVEV
-1210 NQKKIQKWAHFAPMT
+1210 NQKNIKKWADFAPMT

-1238 RVLGENSRAIDY
+1238 RVLGENARAIDY

-1276 FYIAWGKEQ
+1276 FYLAWGKEQ
-1285 VAQAYMTNAYYCYL
+1285 VARAYMTNAYYCYL

-1310 KRQYPQL
+1310 KQQYPEL
-1317 LKRFTTANTSIDSRN
+1317 LKRFTKANFSDKSRN
-1332 SLSNTY
+1332 ILSDTSN
-1338 GSTSGET
+1338 SISGET

-1373 ILLESCGAQIGYL
+1373 ILLESCGAQTGYL

-1432 GLIEN
+1432 GLIET
-1437 NVAREGRFTQDAYI
+1437 NVSREGRFTQDAYI

-1463 LLNQG
+1463 LINQG

-1486 PDRLEVIQ
+1486 PDRLELIK
-1494 LLSTQAAIALT
+1494 LLSSQAAIALT

-1511 QVRSTQN
+1511 QVQSTQN
-1518 RQNKFLNAIPFG
+1518 RLNKFLNAIPLG

-1556 PKAAIDQLSKTYHIY
+1556 PKAEIEQLSKTYHIY

-1576 EVYPVEE
+1576 EIYPVEQ
-1583 LPLVRSLGGEKTW
+1583 LPLVRSLGGEKAQ
-1596 ADDLELHYSER
+1596 ADDLELHHSDGSIFVEA
-1607 IVPLEVTSTP
+1607 TSTP
-1617 ILDDTGNV
+1617 IFNETGNV
-1625 EYAIVAFQDISER
+1625 EYAIAAFQDISDR
-1638 KQAQITLIENV
+1638 KQAEKTLIENV

-1654 IRERKKTE
+1654 ISERKK
-1662 EALQQSEARYLG
+1662 
-1674 ILEDQT
+1674 
-1680 ELIARYLPD
+1680 
-1689 GTVTFVNEGFCRFFG
+1689 V
-1704 LTREQLIGHHYAPV
+1704 
-1718 VFEEDREY
+1718 
-1726 VTRVV
+1726 
-1731 NSISQE
+1731 
-1737 NPVVTIENRVIVS
+1737 
-1750 SQVRWTQWVNRAI
+1750 
-1763 FDDSGCIVEFQAV
+1763 
-1776 GRDISARKKAEAEL
+1776 EAEL
-1790 EQAKDAAEAA
+1790 ERAKEAA
-1800 NKAKSTFLANMS
+1800 VAANLAKSIFLANMS
-1812 HELRTPLN
+1812 HELRTPMN
-1820 AIIGFSQLMNH
+1820 AILGFSQLMNQ

-1839 KENLNIIYRSGNHLL
+1839 KENLNIIQRSGEHLL
-1854 SLINEVLDLSKVE
+1854 SLINQVLDLSKVE
-1867 AGRMTLSETNFDIH
+1867 AGRMTLSKNNLNIH
-1881 QLLADVEE
+1881 HFLAEIED
-1889 MFALKAK
+1889 MFALKATA
-1896 YQGLQ
+1896 QSLE
-1901 LLFECAAEVP
+1901 LRFECAADVP
-1911 KYIYADEVKLRQ
+1911 KYIYADEIKLRQ
-1923 VLINLISNAIKFTPS
+1923 VLINLISNAVKFTAS
-1938 GSVSVELKSK
+1938 GSVYLKVKNK
-1948 QAKTQSEAQ
+1948 QVKTPIEAE
-1957 TQITTNQQQTTIIF
+1957 TKTTNNPQSTTITF
-1971 EIKDTGLGIAADELE
+1971 EVKDTGIGIAVEE
-1986 KLFKPFVQ
+1986 MENLFKPFVQ

-2024 VISGGKAFTPGR
+2024 VISHGKVFTPGI
-2036 PLKEFLEDTTGTTFK
+2036 PLKEFFKDTTGTTFK

-2065 NQPYH
+2065 NQPQS

-2107 EVEEASNGIEAIAL
+2107 EVQEASNGIEALAI

-2131 MDMRMPIMDGYEAT
+2131 MDMRMPVMDGYEAT
-2145 KQIKGTIKGQATA
+2145 KRIKGTIKGQATA
-2158 VIALTASV
+2158 VIAITASV

-2189 EALFD
+2189 EAIFD
-2194 ILAKHLGVD
+2194 IMTKHLGVL
-2203 YIYQEQDL
+2203 YIYQEQEL
-2211 PSPPSNVTGEPLNF
+2211 PSPPSNVTGESLNF

-2232 SKEWIVKLYEAAIDA
+2232 SKEWIVKLYEAAMDA
-2247 DAELVFQLLKEIPE
+2247 DAELVCQLLEEIPE
-2261 SHTFELQTLRNWVT
+2261 SHAFELQTLRNWVT
-2275 KFQFEKIL
+2275 RFQFEKIL
-2283 DLTEPLVG
+2283 DLTESLVG
-2291 EY
+2291 E

>member
-1 MISLPDITIVNQIYD
+1 MISLPDITIVSQIYE
-16 SANTLVYR
+16 SANSLLYR
-24 GLLKSNQQPL
+24 GILKSNQQPL

-73 RQYENTQVMLLEDF
+73 RKYENTQVMLLEDF

-93 IVQSGRPYAVPDFLH
+93 ILLENRTFSVLEFLH
-108 LALQITDALG
+108 LAIQITDALA
-118 KVHQKN
+118 KIHQKN

-160 SLTSPNLLEGTLAYI
+160 SLKSPNLLEGTLAYI
-175 SPEQTGRMNRL
+175 SPEQTGRMNRVI
-186 LDYRT
+186 DYRT

-206 QLPFESVDPLELVH
+206 QLPFASVDALELVH

-231 EINPEIPVTISEI
+231 EINPEIPLNLSEI
-244 VMKLMAK
+244 VRKLMAK
-251 NAEDRYQ
+251 MAEDRYQ
-258 SAWGIKTD
+258 SAWGIKAD
-266 LKTCLDRFINGK
+266 LKTCLTQSITGQIKAFS
-278 FQPFFL
+278 L
-284 GYQDISPQLQLPQ
+284 GYQDIYPQLQLPQ

-307 SLLSA
+307 SLLAA
-312 FDRVASGQEKQVGV
+312 FVRVASGEEKQLG
-326 RLANNL
+326 A
-332 SNPTTTQSQNL
+332 SNPTTTESQNCQRQG
-343 PVETQTELML
+343 QTELML

-374 QKNGYFIAGKFD
+374 QKRGYFIAGKFD

-410 ETPAQLQQWQEKI
+410 ETQAQLEQWQEKI
-423 QRALG
+423 RGALG
-428 INGQIIIDVIPEVEL
+428 SNGQIIIDVIPEVEL

-453 LPATEARNRFNL
+453 LPPTEAKNRFNL
-465 AFQNFIQVFCQKEH
+465 AFQNLIQVFCQKEH

-545 SVSPLNLN
+545 SLSPLNLN
-553 QVNEFIADTLKTDSI
+553 QVNEFIADTLKTECVPT
-568 QAQKLA
+568 QRLA
-574 DLVWQKTQGNPF
+574 ELVWKKTQGNPF

-606 AGAWYWDLEQIIT
+606 AGAWDWDLEQIIT

-624 NVVEF
+624 NVIEF
-629 IADKIQTL
+629 MADKIQTL
-637 SDSAQKVLRLAAC
+637 SESAQKVLRLAAC
-650 IGNQFDLPTLSI
+650 IGNKFDLQTLSI
-662 INEDSQKQTADELW
+662 INETSQKAAANELW
-676 NAIQAGLILPIGD
+676 DAIQSGLILPIGD
-689 DYKFLKTDR
+689 DYKFLKTNR
-698 DTKGLKIIYKFAH
+698 EAKELKITYKFAH

-722 PPDDKQAVHWKVGQ
+722 PPDDKQAVHWKIGQ
-736 LLLQNTPP
+736 LLLQNTSP
-744 QVLQQKIF
+744 QNLQQKIF
-752 DIVNQLNFSIEAI
+752 DIVNQLNFGIEAI
-765 DVQLEKDKLAQLNLI
+765 DVQLERDKLAQLNLI

-792 PAWNYLSIG
+792 PACNYLIIG

-815 LSLAL
+815 LTLAL

-835 EMEKLANLVLQQAT
+835 EMEKFADLVLQQAT

-879 FVLKLLGIRFPKKP
+879 SVLKMLGIRFPKKTT
-893 NKLDIIIAL
+893 KLNIFL
-902 ARTKIGLAGKRIE
+902 ELLKTKLSLGWKRIE
-915 DLIDLPEMTD
+915 DLIDLPVMTN
-925 PDKIAAMR
+925 PDKLAAMR
-933 ILSIMFSAAYF
+933 ILSTVVSAAHL
-944 ATPELFPLIVFKQ
+944 ATPDLVPIIAFKQ
-957 VNLSVQHGNTPVSS
+957 VNLSIKYGNTSVSS
-971 YAYATYGLI
+971 CAYATYALI
-980 LSGEGVND
+980 LSGETVGD
-988 VNSGYKFGK
+988 IETGYQFGQ
-997 LALLLVDK
+997 LALLLLDK
-1005 FKATKLKSRTLFIF
+1005 FNTKELKARTLFIV
-1019 NYFIRHW
+1019 NYFVNHW
-1026 HEHIRESLTPLLD
+1026 KEHLRETLNPLQK
-1039 AYLIGRETGDLEYA
+1039 AYSIALETGDLEYA
-1053 TFSAGAYCYYSLVA
+1053 AYSVCVYCYHSYVL
-1067 GKELTRLEREMAMY
+1067 GKELATVEGEMAMY
-1081 SNAFRQFNQETFF
+1081 SNTLSQLNQETSY
-1094 YYNQLQR
+1094 YYNQLTR

-1121 YDEIKMLPIHLAANT
+1121 YDETKMLPLHIEANAQ
-1136 TNICHSIYF
+1136 NLCRSLYF
-1145 FKLYL
+1145 FKLVLCYI
-1150 GYLFQDYQQALENA
+1150 FQDYQQAIENA
-1164 ALVEKNINS
+1164 KSAEKYSDS
-1173 AVGSIPL
+1173 AVGTIPL
-1180 SHFYNSLTHL
+1180 YHFYNSLVYL
-1190 AIYFDVSK
+1190 AIYCDAPKS
-1198 IEQKQILKKVES
+1198 EQKLILQKVKG
-1210 NQKKIQKWAHFAPMT
+1210 NQKKIRKWAHFAPMT

-1238 RVLGENSRAIDY
+1238 RVLGENVRAIDY

-1258 KEHEYLNEEAL
+1258 KEHDYINEEAL

-1276 FYIAWGKEQ
+1276 FYLAWGKEQ

-1310 KRQYPQL
+1310 KRQYPKL

-1332 SLSNTY
+1332 SLSNTS

-1345 LDLAALMKASGAIA
+1345 LDLAALMKASQAIA

-1364 DKLLTTLMK
+1364 DKLLTTLMR

-1399 GEANSDRVMVL
+1399 GEANSNQVMVL

-1417 CLPLSIIHYVERTQE
+1417 CLPLSIIQYVERTQE
-1432 GLIEN
+1432 GLIET

-1451 KTQQPKSILCAP
+1451 KAHQPKSILCAP

-1477 NNLADGVFT
+1477 NNLAEGVFT

-1494 LLSTQAAIALT
+1494 LLSSQAAIALT

-1518 RQNKFLNAIPFG
+1518 RLNKFLNAIPLG
-1530 ISVHDAKGQLVYANP
+1530 ISVHDAKGQIIYTNQVA
-1545 VSQQLLNIQDL
+1545 QQLLNIQDL
-1556 PKAAIDQLSKTYHIY
+1556 PKAETEKLSQTYGVY

-1576 EVYPVEE
+1576 EMYPVEQ
-1583 LPLVRSLGGEKTW
+1583 LPLVRSLGGEKAQ
-1596 ADDLELHYSER
+1596 ADDLELHHSDGSIFVEA
-1607 IVPLEVTSTP
+1607 TSTP
-1617 ILDDTGNV
+1617 IFDDTGNV
-1625 EYAIVAFQDISER
+1625 EYAIAAFQDISDR
-1638 KQAQITLIENV
+1638 KQAEKTLIENI

-1654 IRERKKTE
+1654 ISDRK
-1662 EALQQSEARYLG
+1662 
-1674 ILEDQT
+1674 QT
-1680 ELIARYLPD
+1680 
-1689 GTVTFVNEGFCRFFG
+1689 
-1704 LTREQLIGHHYAPV
+1704 
-1718 VFEEDREY
+1718 
-1726 VTRVV
+1726 
-1731 NSISQE
+1731 
-1737 NPVVTIENRVIVS
+1737 
-1750 SQVRWTQWVNRAI
+1750 
-1763 FDDSGCIVEFQAV
+1763 
-1776 GRDISARKKAEAEL
+1776 EAEL
-1790 EQAKDAAEAA
+1790 EQAKEAAESA

-1820 AIIGFSQLMNH
+1820 AILGFSQLMNQ
-1831 DTNLLTEQ
+1831 DTNLLSEQ
-1839 KENLNIIYRSGNHLL
+1839 TENLKIIHRSGEHLL
-1854 SLINEVLDLSKVE
+1854 SLINQILDLSKVE

-1881 QLLADVEE
+1881 QFLADIEE
-1889 MFALKAK
+1889 MFALPAK

-1901 LLFECAAEVP
+1901 LRFKYAADVP

-1923 VLINLISNAIKFTPS
+1923 VLMNSISNAIKFTSS
-1938 GSVSVELKSK
+1938 GSVSVEVKSK
-1948 QAKTQSEAQ
+1948 QAKPQSEAE
-1957 TQITTNQQQTTIIF
+1957 THITKNQQQTTIIF

-2015 VRLMGGEIT
+2015 IRLMGGEIT
-2024 VISGGKAFTPGR
+2024 VISGGKAFTPGI
-2036 PLKEFLEDTTGTTFK
+2036 PLGELSDDTTPIPISGTTFQ
-2051 FDIPVGIAD
+2051 FEISVSIAD
-2060 ASTIQ
+2060 GNQIQ

-2070 RRVVA
+2070 RRVVT

-2087 VDDRDY
+2087 VDDKDD
-2093 NRQLLVKLLKPVGF
+2093 NRQLLIKLLKPLGF
-2107 EVEEASNGIEAIAL
+2107 KVQEASNGIEALEI

-2131 MDMRMPIMDGYEAT
+2131 MDMRMPVMDGYEAT
-2145 KQIKGTIKGQATA
+2145 RQIKSTTKGQATA

-2166 WEEEKAVILSA
+2166 WEEEKAIILSA
-2177 GCDDFVRKPFHT
+2177 GCDDFVRKPFPT
-2189 EALFD
+2189 EAIFD
-2194 ILAKHLGVD
+2194 IMAKHLGVS
-2203 YIYQEQDL
+2203 YIYEEQELSSSAD
-2211 PSPPSNVTGEPLNF
+2211 NVKGEPLNL
-2225 TDLLAAM
+2225 TDLLATM
-2232 SKEWIVKLYEAAIDA
+2232 SPIWIVKLHEAALDA
-2247 DAELVFQLLKEIPE
+2247 DSELVSELLEEIPD
-2261 SHTFELQTLRNWVT
+2261 FQVLELQTLRGWLN
-2275 KFQFEKIL
+2275 KFQFENIL

-2291 EY
+2291 ES

>member
-1 MISLPDITIVNQIYD
+1 MISLPDITIVRQIYE
-16 SANTLVYR
+16 SANSLVYR
-24 GLLKSNQQPL
+24 GILKSNQQPL

-73 RQYENTQVMLLEDF
+73 RKYENTQVMLLEDF

-93 IVQSGRPYAVPDFLH
+93 ILLDGLPFGLPEFLH
-108 LALQITDALG
+108 LAIQITDALG
-118 KVHQKN
+118 KVHQKK

-135 VLNPQTGQLKIIDF
+135 VLNSETGQLKIIDF

-160 SLTSPNLLEGTLAYI
+160 SLQNPNLLEGTLAYI
-175 SPEQTGRMNRL
+175 SPEQTGRMNRAI
-186 LDYRT
+186 DYRT

-206 QLPFESVDPLELVH
+206 QLPFASVDALELVH
-220 CHIAKQPTPPH
+220 CHIAKQPNPPH
-231 EINPEIPVTISEI
+231 EINPEIPLTVSEI

-251 NAEDRYQ
+251 TAEKRYQ
-258 SAWGIKTD
+258 TAWGIKAD
-266 LKTCLDRFINGK
+266 LKTCLAQFRNGK
-278 FQPFFL
+278 FQNFSL

-297 KLYGRESQIE
+297 KLYGRESQID
-307 SLLSA
+307 SLLTA
-312 FDRVASGQEKQVGV
+312 FYRVASGEEKQVG
-326 RLANNL
+326 A
-332 SNPTTTQSQNL
+332 SNPTTTQSQHL
-343 PVETQTELML
+343 PIQGKTELML

-374 QKNGYFIAGKFD
+374 QKSGYFIAGKFD

-410 ETPAQLQQWQEKI
+410 ETEPQLQQWREKI
-423 QRALG
+423 RRALKS
-428 INGQIIIDVIPEVEL
+428 NGQIIIDVIPEVEL

-465 AFQNFIQVFCQKEH
+465 AFQNFIKVFCQKEH

-514 GAYRDNEVT
+514 GAYRDNEVS
-523 ATHPA
+523 ATHPT

-545 SVSPLNLN
+545 SLLPLNLN
-553 QVNEFIADTLKTDSI
+553 QANEFIADTLKTECVPT
-568 QAQKLA
+568 QRLA
-574 DLVWQKTQGNPF
+574 ELVWQKTQGNPF

-591 LKSLYTEQLLKFDTN
+591 LKSLYTEQLLNFDVN
-606 AGAWYWDLEQIIT
+606 AGAWHWDLEQIIT

-629 IADKIQTL
+629 MAEQIQTL
-637 SDSAQKVLRLAAC
+637 SESAQKVLQLAAC

-662 INEDSQKQTADELW
+662 INETSQKETADELW
-676 NAIQAGLILPIGD
+676 NAIQAGFILPLGD

-698 DTKGLKIIYKFAH
+698 DTKELKITYKFAH

-722 PPDDKQAVHWKVGQ
+722 PPDDKQAIHWKVGQ
-736 LLLQNTPP
+736 LLLQNT
-744 QVLQQKIF
+744 QQEILQQNIF

-765 DVQLEKDKLAQLNLI
+765 DVQLERDQLAQLNLI

-792 PAWNYLSIG
+792 PAWNYLIIG
-801 INCLSADSW
+801 INCLSANSW

-815 LSLAL
+815 LTLAL

-835 EMEKLANLVLQQAT
+835 EMEKVADIVLQQAT

-867 QNKPLEAIDTAL
+867 QNQPLEAIDTAL
-879 FVLKLLGIRFPKKP
+879 SVLKLLGIHFPKKP
-893 NKLDIIIAL
+893 TKLNIFL
-902 ARTKIGLAGKRIE
+902 ELVKTKLSLAGKRIE
-915 DLIDLPEMTD
+915 DLIDLPVMTD
-925 PDKIAAMR
+925 PYKLAAMR
-933 ILSIMFSAAYF
+933 ILSGIVSAAHF
-944 ATPELFPLIVFKQ
+944 SRPDLLPLMAFKQ
-957 VNLSVQHGNTPVSS
+957 VNLSIKYGNTSVSS
-971 YAYATYGLI
+971 CAYATYGLI
-980 LSGEGVND
+980 LSGETVGD
-988 VNSGYKFGK
+988 IESGYQFGQ
-997 LALLLVDK
+997 LAILLLDK
-1005 FKATKLKSRTLFIF
+1005 FNTKELTARTIFIV
-1019 NYFIRHW
+1019 NYFVKHW
-1026 HEHIRESLTPLLD
+1026 KEHLRETLNPLQN
-1039 AYLIGRETGDLEYA
+1039 AYSIALETGDLEYA
-1053 TFSAGAYCYYSLVA
+1053 AYSGCVYCYHSYVL
-1067 GKELTRLEREMAMY
+1067 GKELATVEAEMAMY
-1081 SNAFRQFNQETFF
+1081 SNTLSQLKQETSY
-1094 YYNQLQR
+1094 YYNQLNR
-1101 QVVLNLM
+1101 QVLLNLM
-1108 GRAEDKCRLIGES
+1108 GHAEDKCRLIGDN
-1121 YDEIKMLPIHLAANT
+1121 YDERKMLPLHREANAQ
-1136 TNICHSIYF
+1136 NLCHSLYF
-1145 FKLYL
+1145 YKFFLC
-1150 GYLFQDYQQALENA
+1150 YLFQDYQQAIKNA
-1164 ALVEKNINS
+1164 KLAEKYSDS
-1173 AVGSIPL
+1173 AVGTIPL
-1180 SHFYNSLTHL
+1180 YHFYNSLVYL
-1190 AIYFDVSK
+1190 AIYSDAPKS
-1198 IEQKQILKKVES
+1198 EQKLILQKVKA
-1210 NQKKIQKWAHFAPMT
+1210 NQKKIKKWAEFAPMT
-1225 HLHKFYLVEAERY
+1225 HLHKFYLVEAERH
-1238 RVLGENSRAIDY
+1238 RVLGENARAIDY

-1258 KEHEYLNEEAL
+1258 KEHDYINEEAL

-1276 FYIAWGKEQ
+1276 FYLAWGKEQ

-1299 RWGATAKMTDL
+1299 RWGATAKLTDL
-1310 KRQYPQL
+1310 KRQYPEL
-1317 LKRFTTANTSIDSRN
+1317 LKRFTKVNMSINSRSNLSDTSS
-1332 SLSNTY
+1332 
-1338 GSTSGET
+1338 STSGEL

-1364 DKLLTTLMK
+1364 DKLLTTLMR
-1373 ILLESCGAQIGYL
+1373 ILLESCGAETGYL

-1399 GEANSDRVMVL
+1399 GEANSNQVMVL

-1417 CLPLSIIHYVERTQE
+1417 CLPLSIIHYVERTKQ
-1432 GLIEN
+1432 GLIET

-1486 PDRLEVIQ
+1486 PDRLQVIQ

-1511 QVRSTQN
+1511 QVQSTQN
-1518 RQNKFLNAIPFG
+1518 RLNKFLNAIPFG

-1556 PKAAIDQLSKTYHIY
+1556 PKAEIEQLSKTYHVY
-1571 RAGTG
+1571 QAGTG
-1576 EVYPVEE
+1576 QMYPVEQ
-1583 LPLVRSLGGEKTW
+1583 LPLVRSLRGEKTW

-1617 ILDDTGNV
+1617 IFDDTGNV
-1625 EYAIVAFQDISER
+1625 EYAIAAFQDISAR
-1638 KQAQITLIENV
+1638 QQAQITVIENV

-1654 IRERKKTE
+1654 IRERQKIE
-1662 EALQQSEARYLG
+1662 EALRQSEARYLC

-1704 LTREQLIGHHYAPV
+1704 LTREQLIGHHYEPV

-1731 NSISQE
+1731 NSISKE

-1750 SQVRWTQWVNRAI
+1750 SQVRWTQWVNRGI

-1776 GRDISARKKAEAEL
+1776 GRDISARKKVEAEL
-1790 EQAKDAAEAA
+1790 ERAKEAA
-1800 NKAKSTFLANMS
+1800 VAANLAKSTFLANMS

-1820 AIIGFSQLMNH
+1820 AILGFSQLMNQ
-1831 DTNLLTEQ
+1831 DTNLLNEQ
-1839 KENLNIIYRSGNHLL
+1839 KENLNIIQRSGEHLL
-1854 SLINEVLDLSKVE
+1854 SLINQVLDLSKVE
-1867 AGRMTLSETNFDIH
+1867 AGGMKLSENNLNLPQF
-1881 QLLADVEE
+1881 LAEIED
-1889 MFALKAK
+1889 MFALKTTALSL
-1896 YQGLQ
+1896 YLR
-1901 LLFECAAEVP
+1901 FECAANVP
-1911 KYIYADEVKLRQ
+1911 KYICVDEVKLRQ
-1923 VLINLISNAIKFTPS
+1923 VLINFISNAVKFTSS
-1938 GSVSVELKSK
+1938 GGVSLEVKHK
-1948 QAKTQSEAQ
+1948 QVKAQSAAGAKTTNNPQS
-1957 TQITTNQQQTTIIF
+1957 TTITF
-1971 EIKDTGLGIAADELE
+1971 EVKDTGVGIAAEELE
-1986 KLFKPFVQ
+1986 SLFKPFVQ
-1994 TASGQKVQQGTGLG
+1994 TESGQKVQQGTGLG

-2024 VISGGKAFTPGR
+2024 VISHGKAFTPGM
-2036 PLKEFLEDTTGTTFK
+2036 PLKEFFEDTTGTTFK

-2060 ASTIQ
+2060 ASAFQ
-2065 NQPYH
+2065 NQPH
-2070 RRVVA
+2070 SRRVVA

-2107 EVEEASNGIEAIAL
+2107 EVEEATNGIEALEI

-2131 MDMRMPIMDGYEAT
+2131 MDMRMPVMDGYEAT
-2145 KQIKGTIKGQATA
+2145 KRIKGTIKGQATA
-2158 VIALTASV
+2158 VIAITASV

-2189 EALFD
+2189 EAIFD
-2194 ILAKHLGVD
+2194 IMAKHLGVG
-2203 YIYQEQDL
+2203 YIYQEEEL

-2247 DAELVFQLLKEIPE
+2247 DSELVFQLLEEIPE
-2261 SHTFELQTLRNWVT
+2261 SQAFELQTLRNLVN

-2291 EY
+2291 ES

>member
-1 MISLPDITIVNQIYD
+1 MISLPDTTIVNQIYE
-16 SANTLVYR
+16 SANSIVYR
-24 GLLKSNQQPL
+24 GILKSNQQPL

-73 RQYENTQVMLLEDF
+73 RKYENTQVMLLEDF

-93 IVQSGRPYAVPDFLH
+93 ILLELRTFSVLEFLH
-108 LALQITDALG
+108 LAIQITDALG
-118 KVHQKN
+118 KVHQNN

-135 VLNPQTGQLKIIDF
+135 VLNSQTRQLKIIDF

-160 SLTSPNLLEGTLAYI
+160 TLKSPNVLEGTLAYM
-175 SPEQTGRMNRL
+175 SPEQTGRMNRV

-206 QLPFESVDPLELVH
+206 QLPFESVDALELVH
-220 CHIAKQPTPPH
+220 CHIAQQPTSPH
-231 EINPEIPVTISEI
+231 EINPKIPLSLSEI

-251 NAEDRYQ
+251 TAEYRYQ
-258 SAWGIKTD
+258 SAWGIKAD
-266 LKTCLDRFINGK
+266 LKTCLTQFRNGK
-278 FQPFFL
+278 FQAFSL
-284 GYQDISPQLQLPQ
+284 GYQDIYPQLQLPQ
-297 KLYGRESQIE
+297 KLYGRELQIE

-312 FDRVASGQEKQVGV
+312 FDRVASGQEKQVGAG
-326 RLANNL
+326 LANNL
-332 SNPTTTQSQNL
+332 SSPRTTKSQN
-343 PVETQTELML
+343 VCVQGQTELML

-374 QKNGYFIAGKFD
+374 QKSGYFIAGKFD

-410 ETPAQLQQWQEKI
+410 ETQPQLQQWQEKI
-423 QRALG
+423 RRALG
-428 INGQIIIDVIPEVEL
+428 SNGQIIIDVIPEVEL

-488 QWTDSATLQLIQLIM
+488 QWTDSATLQFIQLIV

-545 SVSPLNLN
+545 SLSPLNLN
-553 QVNEFIADTLKTDSI
+553 QVNEFIADTLKTECVPT
-568 QAQKLA
+568 QRLA
-574 DLVWQKTQGNPF
+574 ELVWQKTQGNPF

-591 LKSLYTEQLLKFDTN
+591 LKSLYIEHLLNFDLN
-606 AGAWYWDLEQIIT
+606 AGAWHWDLEQIIS

-624 NVVEF
+624 NVVELM
-629 IADKIQTL
+629 ADQIQTL
-637 SDSAQKVLRLAAC
+637 SESAQKVLRLAAC
-650 IGNQFDLPTLSI
+650 IGNQFDLSTLSI
-662 INEDSQKQTADELW
+662 INENSQKETADELW
-676 NAIQAGLILPIGD
+676 NAIQSGLILPVGD
-689 DYKFLKTDR
+689 DYKFLRTNREAND
-698 DTKGLKIIYKFAH
+698 LKITYKFAH

-722 PPDDKQAVHWKVGQ
+722 PPNDKQAVHWKVGQ
-736 LLLQNTPP
+736 LLLQNTP
-744 QVLQQKIF
+744 QQILQQKIF
-752 DIVNQLNFSIEAI
+752 DIVNQLNFGIEAI

-849 SLLDKVKVYEV
+849 SLLDQVKVYEV

-867 QNKPLEAIDTAL
+867 QNKPLEAIETAL
-879 FVLKLLGIRFPKKP
+879 SVLKLLGIRFPKKP
-893 NKLDIIIAL
+893 TKLNIL
-902 ARTKIGLAGKRIE
+902 LELMKTKLSLVGKRVE
-915 DLIDLPEMTD
+915 ELIDLPLMTN
-925 PDKIAAMR
+925 PDKLAAMR
-933 ILSIMFSAAYF
+933 ILSSVVSAAHF
-944 ATPELFPLIVFKQ
+944 ASPELLPLMAFKQ
-957 VNLSVQHGNTPVSS
+957 VNLSIKYGNTSVSS
-971 YAYATYGLI
+971 CAYATYGLI
-980 LSGEGVND
+980 LSGETVGD
-988 VNSGYKFGK
+988 IETGYQFGK
-997 LALLLVDK
+997 LAILLLDK
-1005 FKATKLKSRTLFIF
+1005 FNTKELTARTIFIV
-1019 NYFIRHW
+1019 NYFVKHW
-1026 HEHIRESLTPLLD
+1026 KDHLRETLNPLQN
-1039 AYLIGRETGDLEYA
+1039 AYSIALETGDLEYA
-1053 TFSAGAYCYYSLVA
+1053 AYSVCVYCYHSYVL
-1067 GKELTRLEREMAMY
+1067 GKELAKVEAEMAMY
-1081 SNAFRQFNQETFF
+1081 SNTLSQLKQETSY
-1094 YYNQLQR
+1094 YYNQLNR
-1101 QVVLNLM
+1101 QVLLNLM
-1108 GRAEDKCRLIGES
+1108 GQAEDKCLLIGEN
-1121 YDEIKMLPIHLAANT
+1121 YDETKMLPLHREANAQ
-1136 TNICHSIYF
+1136 NLCRSVYF
-1145 FKLYL
+1145 YKLFL
-1150 GYLFQDYQQALENA
+1150 CYLFQDYQQAIENA
-1164 ALVEKNINS
+1164 KSAEKYSDS
-1173 AVGSIPL
+1173 AVGTIPL
-1180 SHFYNSLTHL
+1180 YHFYNSLVYL
-1190 AIYFDVSK
+1190 AIYSDAPKS
-1198 IEQKQILKKVES
+1198 EQKLILQKVKA
-1210 NQKKIQKWAHFAPMT
+1210 NQKKIKKWAEFAPMT

-1238 RVLGENSRAIDY
+1238 RVLGENARAIDC

-1258 KEHEYLNEEAL
+1258 KEHEYLNDEAL

-1285 VAQAYMTNAYYCYL
+1285 VARAYMTNAYYCYL

-1310 KRQYPQL
+1310 KRQYPKL

-1332 SLSNTY
+1332 SLSSTS

-1345 LDLAALMKASGAIA
+1345 LDLAALMKASQAIA

-1364 DKLLTTLMK
+1364 DKLLTTLMR
-1373 ILLESCGAQIGYL
+1373 ILLESCGAQTGYL

-1399 GEANSDRVMVL
+1399 GEANSNQVMVL

-1432 GLIEN
+1432 GLIESD
-1437 NVAREGRFTQDAYI
+1437 VAREGRFTQDAYI

-1494 LLSTQAAIALT
+1494 LLSSQAAIALT

-1511 QVRSTQN
+1511 QVQSTQN
-1518 RQNKFLNAIPFG
+1518 RLNKFLNAIPLG
-1530 ISVHDAKGQLVYANP
+1530 ISVHDAKGQIIYTNQVA
-1545 VSQQLLNIQDL
+1545 QQLLNIQDL
-1556 PKAAIDQLSKTYHIY
+1556 PNAETQQLSQTYGVY

-1576 EVYPVEE
+1576 DIYPVEQ
-1583 LPLVRSLGGEKTW
+1583 LPLVRSLGGEKAQ
-1596 ADDLELHYSER
+1596 ADDLELYQNER
-1607 IVPLEVTSTP
+1607 IVSVESTSTP
-1617 ILDDTGNV
+1617 IFDDTGNV
-1625 EYAIVAFQDISER
+1625 EYAIAAFQDISDR
-1638 KQAQITLIENV
+1638 KQAEKTLIENV

-1654 IRERKKTE
+1654 ISDRKKT
-1662 EALQQSEARYLG
+1662 
-1674 ILEDQT
+1674 
-1680 ELIARYLPD
+1680 
-1689 GTVTFVNEGFCRFFG
+1689 
-1704 LTREQLIGHHYAPV
+1704 
-1718 VFEEDREY
+1718 
-1726 VTRVV
+1726 
-1731 NSISQE
+1731 
-1737 NPVVTIENRVIVS
+1737 
-1750 SQVRWTQWVNRAI
+1750 
-1763 FDDSGCIVEFQAV
+1763 
-1776 GRDISARKKAEAEL
+1776 EAEL

-1820 AIIGFSQLMNH
+1820 AILGFSQLMNQ
-1831 DTNLLTEQ
+1831 DTNLLNEQ
-1839 KENLNIIYRSGNHLL
+1839 KENLNIIHRSGDHLL
-1854 SLINEVLDLSKVE
+1854 TLINQVLDLSKVE
-1867 AGRMTLSETNFDIH
+1867 AGRMTLSETNFDLHRFLGDIE
-1881 QLLADVEE
+1881 D

-1896 YQGLQ
+1896 SQGLQ
-1901 LLFECAAEVP
+1901 LRFECAVDVP
-1911 KYIYADEVKLRQ
+1911 QYIRADEVKLRQ
-1923 VLINLISNAIKFTPS
+1923 LLINLIGNAIKFTPA
-1938 GSVSVELKSK
+1938 GSVYLVVKKSQK
-1948 QAKTQSEAQ
+1948 SAQSQAEIE
-1957 TQITTNQQQTTIIF
+1957 ITNNQQSTTITF
-1971 EIKDTGLGIAADELE
+1971 EVKDTGVGMKPDELE
-1986 KLFKPFVQ
+1986 KLFQPFVQ

-2008 LTISRQF
+2008 LTISHQF

-2024 VISGGKAFTPGR
+2024 VISGGKAFTPGM
-2036 PLKEFLEDTTGTTFK
+2036 PLGELSDDTKPLPTSGTTFQ
-2051 FDIPVGIAD
+2051 FDISVGIAD
-2060 ASTIQ
+2060 RAIEKQSY
-2065 NQPYH
+2065 N

-2075 LAPNQPQYRILV
+2075 LAPNQPLYRILV
-2087 VDDRDY
+2087 VDDKDD
-2093 NRQLLVKLLKPVGF
+2093 NRQLLVKLLKPLGF
-2107 EVEEASNGIEAIAL
+2107 EVQEASNGIEALEI

-2131 MDMRMPIMDGYEAT
+2131 MDMRMPVIDGYEAT
-2145 KQIKGTIKGQATA
+2145 KRIKTTIKGQATA

-2177 GCDDFVRKPFHT
+2177 GCDDFVRKPFHK
-2189 EALFD
+2189 EAIFD
-2194 ILAKHLGVD
+2194 IMAKHLGVR
-2203 YIYQEQDL
+2203 YICEEQQL
-2211 PSPPSNVTGEPLNF
+2211 PSPPYNVTGEPLNF
-2225 TDLLAAM
+2225 TYLLTAM
-2232 SKEWIVKLYEAAIDA
+2232 SKKWLIKLHEAALEA
-2247 DAELVFQLLKEIPE
+2247 DSELVSQLVEEIPE
-2261 SHTFELQTLRNWVT
+2261 FQGLELQTLRGWVN

>member
-1 MISLPDITIVNQIYD
+1 MISLPDITIVNQIYE
-16 SANTLVYR
+16 SANSLVYR
-24 GLLKSNQQPL
+24 GILKSNQQPL

-73 RQYENTQVMLLEDF
+73 RKYENTQVMLLEDF

-93 IVQSGRPYAVPDFLH
+93 ILLERRTFSVLEFLH
-108 LALQITDALG
+108 LAIQITDALG
-118 KVHQKN
+118 KVHQNN

-160 SLTSPNLLEGTLAYI
+160 TLKSPNVLEGTLAYM
-175 SPEQTGRMNRL
+175 SPEQTGRMNRV

-206 QLPFESVDPLELVH
+206 QLPFESVDALELVH

-231 EINPEIPVTISEI
+231 EINPEIPLPVSEI

-251 NAEDRYQ
+251 IAEDRYQ
-258 SAWGIKTD
+258 STWGIKAD
-266 LKTCLDRFINGK
+266 LETCIERYKTGEIKAFS
-278 FQPFFL
+278 L
-284 GYQDISPQLQLPQ
+284 GYQDIYPQLQLPQ

-312 FDRVASGQEKQVGV
+312 FDRVASGQEKQVGAG
-326 RLANNL
+326 LANNL
-332 SNPTTTQSQNL
+332 SSPRTTKSQN
-343 PVETQTELML
+343 VCVQGQTELML

-360 GKSALVQELYKLIT
+360 GKSALVQELYKIIT
-374 QKNGYFIAGKFD
+374 KKNGYFIAGKFD

-410 ETPAQLQQWQEKI
+410 ETQPQLQQWQEKI
-423 QRALG
+423 RRALG
-428 INGQIIIDVIPEVEL
+428 SNGQIIIDVIPEVEL

-488 QWTDSATLQLIQLIM
+488 QWTDSATLQFIQLIM

-514 GAYRDNEVT
+514 GAYRDNEVS
-523 ATHPA
+523 ATHPT

-545 SVSPLNLN
+545 SLSPLNLN
-553 QVNEFIADTLKTDSI
+553 QVNEFIADTLKTECVPT
-568 QAQKLA
+568 QRLA
-574 DLVWQKTQGNPF
+574 ELVWHKTHGNPF

-591 LKSLYTEQLLKFDTN
+591 LKSLYTEQLLDFDLN

-629 IADKIQTL
+629 MAEKIQTL
-637 SDSAQKVLRLAAC
+637 SESAQKVLRLAAC

-662 INEDSQKQTADELW
+662 INESFQKETADELW
-676 NAIQAGLILPIGD
+676 NAIQAGFILPLGD
-689 DYKFLKTDR
+689 DYKFLKTNR
-698 DTKGLKIIYKFAH
+698 DTKELKITYKFAH

-736 LLLQNTPP
+736 LLLQHTPQP
-744 QVLQQKIF
+744 ILQKKIF
-752 DIVNQLNFSIEAI
+752 DIVNQLNFGIEAI

-849 SLLDKVKVYEV
+849 SLLDQVKVYEV

-867 QNKPLEAIDTAL
+867 QNKPLEAIETAL
-879 FVLKLLGIRFPKKP
+879 SVLKLLGIRFPKKP
-893 NKLDIIIAL
+893 TKLNIL
-902 ARTKIGLAGKRIE
+902 LELMKTKLSLVGKRVE
-915 DLIDLPEMTD
+915 DLIDLPLMTN
-925 PDKIAAMR
+925 PDKLAAMR
-933 ILSIMFSAAYF
+933 ILSSVVSAAHF
-944 ATPELFPLIVFKQ
+944 ASPELLPLMAFKQ
-957 VNLSVQHGNTPVSS
+957 VNLSIKYGNTSVSS
-971 YAYATYGLI
+971 CAYATYGLI
-980 LSGEGVND
+980 LSGETVGD
-988 VNSGYKFGK
+988 IETGYQFGK
-997 LALLLVDK
+997 LAILLLDK
-1005 FKATKLKSRTLFIF
+1005 FNTKELTARTIFIV
-1019 NYFIRHW
+1019 NYFVKHW
-1026 HEHIRESLTPLLD
+1026 KEHLRETLNPLQN
-1039 AYLIGRETGDLEYA
+1039 AYSIALETGDLEYA
-1053 TFSAGAYCYYSLVA
+1053 AYSVCVYCYHSYVL
-1067 GKELTRLEREMAMY
+1067 GKELAKVEAEMAMY
-1081 SNAFRQFNQETFF
+1081 SNTLSQLKQETSY
-1094 YYNQLQR
+1094 YYNQLNR
-1101 QVVLNLM
+1101 QVLLNLM
-1108 GRAEDKCRLIGES
+1108 GQAEDKCLLIGEN
-1121 YDEIKMLPIHLAANT
+1121 YDETKMLPLHREANAQ
-1136 TNICHSIYF
+1136 NLCRSVYF
-1145 FKLYL
+1145 YKLFLCYI
-1150 GYLFQDYQQALENA
+1150 FQDYQQAIENA
-1164 ALVEKNINS
+1164 NSAEKYSDS
-1173 AVGSIPL
+1173 AVGTIPL
-1180 SHFYNSLTHL
+1180 YHFYNSLVHL
-1190 AIYFDVSK
+1190 ALYSDAPKS
-1198 IEQKQILKKVES
+1198 EQKLILQKVKA
-1210 NQKKIQKWAHFAPMT
+1210 NQKNIEKWAQFAPMT
-1225 HLHKFYLVEAERY
+1225 HLHKFYLVEAERH
-1238 RVLGENSRAIDY
+1238 RVLGEKTKAIDC

-1276 FYIAWGKEQ
+1276 FYIAWGKDQ

-1332 SLSNTY
+1332 SLSSTS

-1345 LDLAALMKASGAIA
+1345 LDLAALMKASQAIA

-1364 DKLLTTLMK
+1364 DKLLTTLMRT
-1373 ILLESCGAQIGYL
+1373 LLESCGAQTGYL

-1399 GEANSDRVMVL
+1399 GEANSNQVMVL

-1432 GLIEN
+1432 GLIESD
-1437 NVAREGRFTQDAYI
+1437 VAREGRFTQDAYI

-1494 LLSTQAAIALT
+1494 LLSSQAAIALT

-1511 QVRSTQN
+1511 QVQSTQN
-1518 RQNKFLNAIPFG
+1518 RLNKFLNAIPLG
-1530 ISVHDAKGQLVYANP
+1530 ISVHDAKGQIIYTNQVA
-1545 VSQQLLNIQDL
+1545 QQLLNIQDL
-1556 PKAAIDQLSKTYHIY
+1556 PKAETEKLSQTYGVY

-1576 EVYPVEE
+1576 EMYPVEQ
-1583 LPLVRSLGGEKTW
+1583 LPLVRSLGGEKAQ
-1596 ADDLELHYSER
+1596 ADDLELHHSDGSIFVEA
-1607 IVPLEVTSTP
+1607 TSTP
-1617 ILDDTGNV
+1617 IFDETGNV
-1625 EYAIVAFQDISER
+1625 EYAIAAFQDISDR
-1638 KQAQITLIENV
+1638 KQAEKTLIENV

-1654 IRERKKTE
+1654 ISHRKKT
-1662 EALQQSEARYLG
+1662 
-1674 ILEDQT
+1674 
-1680 ELIARYLPD
+1680 
-1689 GTVTFVNEGFCRFFG
+1689 
-1704 LTREQLIGHHYAPV
+1704 
-1718 VFEEDREY
+1718 
-1726 VTRVV
+1726 
-1731 NSISQE
+1731 
-1737 NPVVTIENRVIVS
+1737 
-1750 SQVRWTQWVNRAI
+1750 
-1763 FDDSGCIVEFQAV
+1763 
-1776 GRDISARKKAEAEL
+1776 EAEL

-1800 NKAKSTFLANMS
+1800 NQAKSTFLANMS

-1820 AIIGFSQLMNH
+1820 AILGFSQLMNQ
-1831 DTNLLTEQ
+1831 DTNLLNEQ
-1839 KENLNIIYRSGNHLL
+1839 KENLNIIHRSGDHLL
-1854 SLINEVLDLSKVE
+1854 TLINQVLDLSKVE
-1867 AGRMTLSETNFDIH
+1867 AGRMTLSETNFDLHHFLGEIE
-1881 QLLADVEE
+1881 D

-1896 YQGLQ
+1896 SQGLQ
-1901 LLFECAAEVP
+1901 LRFECAVDVP
-1911 KYIYADEVKLRQ
+1911 QYIRADEVKLRQ
-1923 VLINLISNAIKFTPS
+1923 LLINLIGNAIKFTPA
-1938 GSVSVELKSK
+1938 GSVYLVVKQSQKSAQS
-1948 QAKTQSEAQ
+1948 QAEIE
-1957 TQITTNQQQTTIIF
+1957 ITNNQQSTTITF
-1971 EIKDTGLGIAADELE
+1971 EVKDTGVGMKPDELE
-1986 KLFKPFVQ
+1986 KLFQPFVQ

-2008 LTISRQF
+2008 LTISHQF

-2024 VISGGKAFTPGR
+2024 VISGGKAFTPGM
-2036 PLKEFLEDTTGTTFK
+2036 PLGELSDDTTAQPTSGTTFK
-2051 FDIPVGIAD
+2051 FDLPVGIAD
-2060 ASTIQ
+2060 RAIEK
-2065 NQPYH
+2065 QPYN

-2075 LAPNQPQYRILV
+2075 LAPNQPLYRILV
-2087 VDDRDY
+2087 VDDKDD
-2093 NRQLLVKLLKPVGF
+2093 NRQLLVKLLKPLGF
-2107 EVEEASNGIEAIAL
+2107 EVQEASNGIEALEI

-2131 MDMRMPIMDGYEAT
+2131 MDMRMPVIDGYEAT
-2145 KQIKGTIKGQATA
+2145 KRIKTTIKGQATA

-2177 GCDDFVRKPFHT
+2177 GCDDFVRKPFHK
-2189 EALFD
+2189 EVIFD
-2194 ILAKHLGVD
+2194 IMAKHLGVR
-2203 YIYQEQDL
+2203 YIYEEQQL

-2225 TDLLAAM
+2225 SYLLTAM
-2232 SKEWIVKLYEAAIDA
+2232 SKKWLIKLHEAALEA
-2247 DAELVFQLLKEIPE
+2247 DSELVSEILEEIPE
-2261 SHTFELQTLRNWVT
+2261 FQALELQTLRGWVN

>member
-1 MISLPDITIVNQIYD
+1 MISLPDITIVSQIYE
-16 SANTLVYR
+16 SANSLVYR
-24 GLLKSNQQPL
+24 GILKSNQQPV

-49 YRYQQEYEITRRLN
+49 YRYQQEYEITRLLN

-73 RQYENTQVMLLEDF
+73 RKYDNTQLMLLEDF

-93 IVQSGRPYAVPDFLH
+93 ILLDGRPLALPEFLH
-108 LALQITDALG
+108 LAIQITDALG

-160 SLTSPNLLEGTLAYI
+160 SLKSPNLLEGTLAYM
-175 SPEQTGRMNRL
+175 SPEQTGRMNHS

-206 QLPFESVDPLELVH
+206 QLPFESVDALELVH

-231 EINPEIPVTISEI
+231 ENNPEIPLTVSEI

-251 NAEDRYQ
+251 MAEDRYQ
-258 SAWGIKTD
+258 SAWGINAD
-266 LKTCLDRFINGK
+266 LKTCLAQFRNGK
-278 FQPFFL
+278 FQAFSL
-284 GYQDISPQLQLPQ
+284 GYQDIYPQLQLPQ

-312 FDRVASGQEKQVGV
+312 FDRLASRQEKQVGAG
-326 RLANNL
+326 LANNL
-332 SNPTTTQSQNL
+332 SNPTTTQSKNR

-374 QKNGYFIAGKFD
+374 QKSGYFIAGKFD

-410 ETPAQLQQWQEKI
+410 ETERQLQHWREKI
-423 QRALG
+423 RRALG

-488 QWTDSATLQLIQLIM
+488 QWTDSATLQLLQLIM

-514 GAYRDNEVT
+514 GSYRDNEVS
-523 ATHPA
+523 ATHPT

-545 SVSPLNLN
+545 SLSPLNLN
-553 QVNEFIADTLKTDSI
+553 QVNEFIADTLKTECVPT
-568 QAQKLA
+568 QRLA
-574 DLVWQKTQGNPF
+574 ELVWQKTQGNPF

-591 LKSLYTEQLLKFDTN
+591 IKSLYTEQLLNFDPN

-629 IADKIQTL
+629 MADKIQTL
-637 SDSAQKVLRLAAC
+637 SESAQKVLRLAAC
-650 IGNQFDLPTLSI
+650 IGNQFDLETLSI
-662 INEDSQKQTADELW
+662 INETSQKQTADELW
-676 NAIQAGLILPIGD
+676 NAIQAGLILPLGD
-689 DYKFLKTDR
+689 DYKFLKTNREAND
-698 DTKGLKIIYKFAH
+698 LKITYKFAH

-752 DIVNQLNFSIEAI
+752 DIVNQLNFGIEAI
-765 DVQLEKDKLAQLNLI
+765 DVQLEKDKLAPLNLI
-780 AGKKAKASAAWK
+780 AGKKAKVSAAWK

-815 LSLAL
+815 LTLAL

-835 EMEKLANLVLQQAT
+835 EMEKLADIVLQQAT

-867 QNKPLEAIDTAL
+867 QNQPLEAIDTAL
-879 FVLKLLGIRFPKKP
+879 SVLKLLGIRFPKKP
-893 NKLDIIIAL
+893 TKLNIFL
-902 ARTKIGLAGKRIE
+902 ELVKTKLSLAGKRIE
-915 DLIDLPEMTD
+915 DLIDLPVMTD
-925 PDKIAAMR
+925 PYKLAAMR
-933 ILSIMFSAAYF
+933 ILSDIVSAAHLSR
-944 ATPELFPLIVFKQ
+944 PDLLPLMAFKQ
-957 VNLSVQHGNTPVSS
+957 VNLSIRYGNTSVSS
-971 YAYATYGLI
+971 CAYATYGLI
-980 LSGEGVND
+980 LSGETVGD
-988 VNSGYKFGK
+988 IETGYEFGQ
-997 LALLLVDK
+997 LALLLLDK
-1005 FKATKLKSRTLFIF
+1005 FNAKELKPRTIFIV
-1019 NYFIRHW
+1019 NYFVKHW
-1026 HEHIRESLTPLLD
+1026 KEHLRETLNPLQN
-1039 AYLIGRETGDLEYA
+1039 AYSIALETGDLEYA
-1053 TFSAGAYCYYSLVA
+1053 AYSACVYCYHSYVL
-1067 GKELTRLEREMAMY
+1067 GKELATLEREMAMY
-1081 SNAFRQFNQETFF
+1081 SNTLSQLKQETSY
-1094 YYNQLQR
+1094 YYNQLNR
-1101 QVVLNLM
+1101 QVLLNLM
-1108 GRAEDKCRLIGES
+1108 GQAEDKCRLIGEN
-1121 YDEIKMLPIHLAANT
+1121 YDETKMLPLHQEANAQ
-1136 TNICHSIYF
+1136 NLCRSVYF
-1145 FKLYL
+1145 YKLFLCYI
-1150 GYLFQDYQQALENA
+1150 FQDYQQAIENA
-1164 ALVEKNINS
+1164 KSAEKYSDS
-1173 AVGSIPL
+1173 AVGTIPL
-1180 SHFYNSLTHL
+1180 YHFYNSLVYL
-1190 AIYFDVSK
+1190 AIYSDAPQS
-1198 IEQKQILKKVES
+1198 EQKLILQKVKA
-1210 NQKKIQKWAHFAPMT
+1210 NQKNIKKWAHFAPMT

-1238 RVLGENSRAIDY
+1238 RVLGENARAIDY

-1258 KEHEYLNEEAL
+1258 KEHDYINEEAL

-1299 RWGATAKMTDL
+1299 RWGATAKITDL
-1310 KRQYPQL
+1310 KGHYPKL
-1317 LKRFTTANTSIDSRN
+1317 LKRFTTANTSLYSRN
-1332 SLSNTY
+1332 SLSNTS
-1338 GSTSGET
+1338 GSTSGEL

-1364 DKLLTTLMK
+1364 DKLLTTLMR
-1373 ILLESCGAQIGYL
+1373 ILLESCGAQSGYL

-1399 GEANSDRVMVL
+1399 GEANSNQVIVL

-1432 GLIEN
+1432 GLIET

-1530 ISVHDAKGQLVYANP
+1530 ISVHDAKGQLVFANP

-1556 PKAAIDQLSKTYHIY
+1556 PKAEIEQLSKTYHVY

-1576 EVYPVEE
+1576 QMYPVEQ
-1583 LPLVRSLGGEKTW
+1583 LPLVRSLRGEKTW

-1617 ILDDTGNV
+1617 IFDDTGNV
-1625 EYAIVAFQDISER
+1625 EYAIAAFQDISDR
-1638 KQAQITLIENV
+1638 QQAQITVIENV

-1662 EALQQSEARYLG
+1662 EALHQSEARYLG

-1689 GTVTFVNEGFCRFFG
+1689 GTVTFVNEGYCRFFEQ
-1704 LTREQLIGHHYAPV
+1704 TREQLIGHHYEPV

-1726 VTRVV
+1726 VTRLI
-1731 NSISQE
+1731 NSISKE

-1750 SQVRWTQWVNRAI
+1750 SQVRWTQWVNRGI

-1776 GRDISARKKAEAEL
+1776 GRDINARKKAEAEL

-1820 AIIGFSQLMNH
+1820 AIIGFSQLMNQ

-1901 LLFECAAEVP
+1901 LLFECAADVP

-1923 VLINLISNAIKFTPS
+1923 VLINLISNAIKFTSS

-1948 QAKTQSEAQ
+1948 QAKTQSEAE

-2015 VRLMGGEIT
+2015 VRLMAGEIT
-2024 VISGGKAFTPGR
+2024 VISGGKAFTPGM
-2036 PLKEFLEDTTGTTFK
+2036 PLKEFLEETTGTTFK
-2051 FDIPVGIAD
+2051 FDIPVGLAD

-2065 NQPYH
+2065 NQPH
-2070 RRVVA
+2070 SRRVVA

-2107 EVEEASNGIEAIAL
+2107 EVQEASNGIEALEI

-2145 KQIKGTIKGQATA
+2145 KRIKGTIKGQATA
-2158 VIALTASV
+2158 VIAITASV

-2189 EALFD
+2189 EAIFD

-2203 YIYQEQDL
+2203 YIYQEQEL
-2211 PSPPSNVTGEPLNF
+2211 PSPHSNVTGEPLNF
-2225 TDLLAAM
+2225 TDLLTAM

-2247 DAELVFQLLKEIPE
+2247 DSELVFQILEEIPE
-2261 SHTFELQTLRNWVT
+2261 SHAFELHTLRNWVT

-2283 DLTEPLVG
+2283 DLTEPLIG
-2291 EY
+2291 E

>member
-1 MISLPDITIVNQIYD
+1 MISLPDITIVSQIYE
-16 SANTLVYR
+16 SANSLVYR
-24 GLLKSNQQPL
+24 GILKSNQQPL

-49 YRYQQEYEITRRLN
+49 YRYQQEYEITRLLN

-73 RQYENTQVMLLEDF
+73 RKYDNTQLMLLEDF

-93 IVQSGRPYAVPDFLH
+93 ILLDGRPLALPEFLH
-108 LALQITDALG
+108 LAIQITDALG

-160 SLTSPNLLEGTLAYI
+160 SLKSPNLLEGTLAYM
-175 SPEQTGRMNRL
+175 SPEQTGRMNRS

-206 QLPFESVDPLELVH
+206 QLPFESVDALELVH

-231 EINPEIPVTISEI
+231 ENNPEIPLTVSEI

-251 NAEDRYQ
+251 MAEDRYQ
-258 SAWGIKTD
+258 SAWGINAD
-266 LKTCLDRFINGK
+266 LKTCLAQFRTGK
-278 FQPFFL
+278 FQAFSL
-284 GYQDISPQLQLPQ
+284 GYQDIYPQLQLPQ
-297 KLYGRESQIE
+297 KLYGRESQID

-312 FDRVASGQEKQVGV
+312 FDRVASRQEKQVGAG
-326 RLANNL
+326 LANNL
-332 SNPTTTQSQNL
+332 SSPSTTKSQNL
-343 PVETQTELML
+343 SVQGQTELML

-360 GKSALVQELYKLIT
+360 GKSALVQELYKIIT
-374 QKNGYFIAGKFD
+374 QKSGYFIAGKFD

-410 ETPAQLQQWQEKI
+410 ETEPQLQHWREKI
-423 QRALG
+423 RRALG

-488 QWTDSATLQLIQLIM
+488 QWTDSATLQLLQLIM

-523 ATHPA
+523 ASHPA

-545 SVSPLNLN
+545 SVSPLNLK

-629 IADKIQTL
+629 MADKIQTL

-650 IGNQFDLPTLSI
+650 IGNQFDLETLSI
-662 INEDSQKQTADELW
+662 INETSQKETADELW
-676 NAIQAGLILPIGD
+676 NAIQAGLILPLGD
-689 DYKFLKTDR
+689 DYKFLKRNREAND
-698 DTKGLKIIYKFAH
+698 LKITYKFAH

-722 PPDDKQAVHWKVGQ
+722 PPHDKQAVHWKVGQ

-752 DIVNQLNFSIEAI
+752 DIVNQLNFRIETI
-765 DVQLEKDKLAQLNLI
+765 DVQLEKDKLAPLNLI

-835 EMEKLANLVLQQAT
+835 EMEKLADLVFQQAT

-867 QNKPLEAIDTAL
+867 QNKPLEAIETAL
-879 FVLKLLGIRFPKKP
+879 SVLKLLGISFPKKP

-933 ILSIMFSAAYF
+933 ILSIMLSAAYF

-957 VNLSVQHGNTPVSS
+957 VDLSVKYGNTPVSS
-971 YAYATYGLI
+971 YAYSTYGLI
-980 LSGEGVND
+980 LSGEVVND
-988 VNSGYKFGK
+988 VNSGYLFGK

-1136 TNICHSIYF
+1136 TNICHSLYF

-1173 AVGSIPL
+1173 AVGSVPL

-1198 IEQKQILKKVES
+1198 YEQKQILKKVES
-1210 NQKKIQKWAHFAPMT
+1210 NQKKIEKWASSAPMT
-1225 HLHKFYLVEAERY
+1225 HLHKFYLVEAERH
-1238 RVLGENSRAIDY
+1238 RVLGEKARAIDY

-1258 KEHEYLNEEAL
+1258 KEHEYINEEAL

-1276 FYIAWGKEQ
+1276 FYLAWGKEQ

-1310 KRQYPQL
+1310 KQQYPEL
-1317 LKRFTTANTSIDSRN
+1317 LKRFTKANLSDKSRN
-1332 SLSNTY
+1332 SLSDTSN
-1338 GSTSGET
+1338 SISGET

-1364 DKLLTTLMK
+1364 DKLLTTLMR
-1373 ILLESCGAQIGYL
+1373 ILLESCGAQTGYL

-1399 GEANSDRVMVL
+1399 GEANSNQVMVL

-1432 GLIEN
+1432 GLIET
-1437 NVAREGRFTQDAYI
+1437 NVSREGRFTQDAYI

-1463 LLNQG
+1463 LINQG

-1486 PDRLEVIQ
+1486 PDRLELIK
-1494 LLSTQAAIALT
+1494 LLSSQAAIALT

-1511 QVRSTQN
+1511 QVQSTQN
-1518 RQNKFLNAIPFG
+1518 RLNKFLNAIPLG
-1530 ISVHDAKGQLVYANP
+1530 ISVHDAKGQIIYTNQVA
-1545 VSQQLLNIQDL
+1545 QQLLNIQDL
-1556 PKAAIDQLSKTYHIY
+1556 PKMETDRLSQTYGVY

-1576 EVYPVEE
+1576 EIYPVEQ
-1583 LPLVRSLGGEKTW
+1583 LPLVRSLGGEKAQ
-1596 ADDLELHYSER
+1596 ADDLELYQNER
-1607 IVPLEVTSTP
+1607 IVSVESTSTP
-1617 ILDDTGNV
+1617 IFDDTGNV
-1625 EYAIVAFQDISER
+1625 EYAIAAFQDISDR
-1638 KQAQITLIENV
+1638 KQAQKTLIENV

-1654 IRERKKTE
+1654 ISERKK
-1662 EALQQSEARYLG
+1662 
-1674 ILEDQT
+1674 
-1680 ELIARYLPD
+1680 
-1689 GTVTFVNEGFCRFFG
+1689 V
-1704 LTREQLIGHHYAPV
+1704 
-1718 VFEEDREY
+1718 
-1726 VTRVV
+1726 
-1731 NSISQE
+1731 
-1737 NPVVTIENRVIVS
+1737 
-1750 SQVRWTQWVNRAI
+1750 
-1763 FDDSGCIVEFQAV
+1763 
-1776 GRDISARKKAEAEL
+1776 EAEL
-1790 EQAKDAAEAA
+1790 EQAKEAA
-1800 NKAKSTFLANMS
+1800 VAANLAKSIFLANMS
-1812 HELRTPLN
+1812 HELRTPMN
-1820 AIIGFSQLMNH
+1820 AILGFSQLMNQ

-1839 KENLNIIYRSGNHLL
+1839 KENLNIIQRSGEHLL
-1854 SLINEVLDLSKVE
+1854 SLINQVLDLSKVE
-1867 AGRMTLSETNFDIH
+1867 AGRMTLSKNNLNLHHF
-1881 QLLADVEE
+1881 LAEIED
-1889 MFALKAK
+1889 MFALKATD
-1896 YQGLQ
+1896 QSLD
-1901 LLFECAAEVP
+1901 LRFECAADVP
-1911 KYIYADEVKLRQ
+1911 KYIYADEIKLRQ
-1923 VLINLISNAIKFTPS
+1923 VLINLISNAVKFTAS
-1938 GSVSVELKSK
+1938 GSVYLQVKNQQVK
-1948 QAKTQSEAQ
+1948 AQIEAE
-1957 TQITTNQQQTTIIF
+1957 TKTTNKPQSTTITF
-1971 EIKDTGLGIAADELE
+1971 EVKDTGIGIAVEE
-1986 KLFKPFVQ
+1986 MENLFKPFVQ
-1994 TASGQKVQQGTGLG
+1994 TASGQKLQQGTGLG

-2024 VISGGKAFTPGR
+2024 VISHGKAFTPGM

-2065 NQPYH
+2065 NQPQS

-2107 EVEEASNGIEAIAL
+2107 EVQEATNGIEALEI

-2131 MDMRMPIMDGYEAT
+2131 MDMRMPVMDGYEAT
-2145 KQIKGTIKGQATA
+2145 KRIKGTIKAQATA
-2158 VIALTASV
+2158 VIAITASV

-2189 EALFD
+2189 EAIFD
-2194 ILAKHLGVD
+2194 IMTKHLGVL
-2203 YIYQEQDL
+2203 YIYQEQEL

-2225 TDLLAAM
+2225 TDLLASM

-2247 DAELVFQLLKEIPE
+2247 DAELVCQLLEEIPE
-2261 SHTFELQTLRNWVT
+2261 SHAFELQTLRNWVT
-2275 KFQFEKIL
+2275 RFQFEKIL
-2283 DLTEPLVG
+2283 DLTESLVG
-2291 EY
+2291 E

>member
-1 MISLPDITIVNQIYD
+1 MISLPDITIVSQIYE
-16 SANTLVYR
+16 SANSLVYR
-24 GLLKSNQQPL
+24 GILNQNQQPL
-34 ILKLLKEDYPTPAEL
+34 ILKLLKQEYPNPAEL
-49 YRYQQEYEITRRLN
+49 YRYQQEYEITCRLN
-63 LEETI
+63 IEETI

-73 RQYENTQVMLLEDF
+73 RKYQNTQVMLLEDF

-93 IVQSGRPYAVPDFLH
+93 ILLERRTFSVSEFLH
-108 LALQITDALG
+108 LAIQITKALG
-118 KVHQKN
+118 KVHQNK
-124 VIHKDINPSNI
+124 VIHKDLNSSNI
-135 VLNPQTGQLKIIDF
+135 VLNLQTGQLKIIDF

-160 SLTSPNLLEGTLAYI
+160 SLKSPNLLEGTLAYI
-175 SPEQTGRMNRL
+175 SPEQTGRMNRVI
-186 LDYRT
+186 DYRT

-206 QLPFESVDPLELVH
+206 QLPFESVDALELVH

-231 EINPEIPVTISEI
+231 EINPEIPLNVSEI

-251 NAEDRYQ
+251 TAEDRYQ
-258 SAWGIKTD
+258 SAWGIKAD
-266 LKTCLDRFINGK
+266 LKTCLAQSRTGEIKAFS
-278 FQPFFL
+278 L
-284 GYQDISPQLQLPQ
+284 GYQDIYPQLQLPQ

-307 SLLSA
+307 SLLAA
-312 FDRVASGQEKQVGV
+312 FVRVASGEEKQLG
-326 RLANNL
+326 A
-332 SNPTTTQSQNL
+332 SNPTTTQSQNCQRQG
-343 PVETQTELML
+343 QTELML

-374 QKNGYFIAGKFD
+374 QKSGYFIAGKFD

-410 ETPAQLQQWQEKI
+410 ETQPQLQQWQEQI

-428 INGQIIIDVIPEVEL
+428 SNGQIIIDVIPEVEL

-453 LPATEARNRFNL
+453 LPPTEAQNRFNL
-465 AFQNFIQVFCQKEH
+465 AFQNLIHVFCQKEH

-488 QWTDSATLQLIQLIM
+488 QWTDSATLQLLQLIM

-545 SVSPLNLN
+545 SLSPLNLN
-553 QVNEFIADTLKTDSI
+553 QVNEFIADTLKTDRI
-568 QAQKLA
+568 QAQRLA
-574 DLVWQKTQGNPF
+574 DLVWEKTQGNPF

-606 AGAWYWDLEQIIT
+606 AGAWDWDLEQIIT

-629 IADKIQTL
+629 MADKIQTL
-637 SDSAQKVLRLAAC
+637 SESAQKVLRLAAC
-650 IGNQFDLPTLSI
+650 IGNQFDLQTLSI
-662 INEDSQKQTADELW
+662 INETSQKAAANELW
-676 NAIQAGLILPIGD
+676 DAIQSGLILPLGD
-689 DYKFLKTDR
+689 DYKFLKTNREAKD
-698 DTKGLKIIYKFAH
+698 LKITYKFAH

-736 LLLQNTPP
+736 LLLQNTP
-744 QVLQQKIF
+744 QQILQQKIF
-752 DIVNQLNFSIEAI
+752 DIVNQLNFGIEAI
-765 DVQLEKDKLAQLNLI
+765 DVQLERDKLAQLNLI

-792 PAWNYLSIG
+792 PAWNYLRLG

-815 LSLAL
+815 LTLTL
-820 YVETVEAAILSGHVE
+820 YVETVEAAILSSHVE
-835 EMEKLANLVLQQAT
+835 EMEKLADLVLQQAT
-849 SLLDKVKVYEV
+849 SFLDKVKVYEV

-867 QNKPLEAIDTAL
+867 QNKPLEAIETAL
-879 FVLKLLGIRFPKKP
+879 SVLKLLGIRFPKKP

-915 DLIDLPEMTD
+915 DLSGLPEMTD

-933 ILSIMFSAAYF
+933 ILSIMLSAAYF

-957 VNLSVQHGNTPVSS
+957 VNLSVKYGNTPVSS

-980 LSGEGVND
+980 LSGEVVND
-988 VNSGYKFGK
+988 VNSGYRFGK
-997 LALLLVDK
+997 VALLLVDK
-1005 FKATKLKSRTLFIF
+1005 FKAEELKSRTLFIF

-1026 HEHIRESLTPLLD
+1026 YEHIRESLTPLLD

-1053 TFSAGAYCYYSLVA
+1053 SFSAGAYCYYSLVA

-1173 AVGSIPL
+1173 AVGSVPL

-1198 IEQKQILKKVES
+1198 FEQKQILKKVES
-1210 NQKKIQKWAHFAPMT
+1210 NQKNIKKWAQFAPMT

-1238 RVLGENSRAIDY
+1238 RVLGETTLAIDY

-1258 KEHEYLNEEAL
+1258 KENDYINEEAL

-1276 FYIAWGKEQ
+1276 FYLAWGKEQ
-1285 VAQAYMTNAYYCYL
+1285 VAEAYMTNAYYCYL

-1310 KRQYPQL
+1310 KRQYPQI

-1332 SLSNTY
+1332 SLPNTSS
-1338 GSTSGET
+1338 GSISGEI
-1345 LDLAALMKASGAIA
+1345 LDLAALMKASQAIA

-1364 DKLLTTLMK
+1364 DKLLTTLMR
-1373 ILLESCGAQIGYL
+1373 ILLESCGAQTGYL

-1432 GLIEN
+1432 GLIET

-1486 PDRLEVIQ
+1486 PDRLELIQ
-1494 LLSTQAAIALT
+1494 LLSSQAAIALT

-1511 QVRSTQN
+1511 QVQSTQN
-1518 RQNKFLNAIPFG
+1518 RLNKFLNAIPLG
-1530 ISVHDAKGQLVYANP
+1530 ISVHDAKGQIIYTNQVA
-1545 VSQQLLNIQDL
+1545 QQLLNIQDL
-1556 PKAAIDQLSKTYHIY
+1556 PKTETQQLSETYGVY
-1571 RAGTG
+1571 RVGTG
-1576 EVYPVEE
+1576 EMYPVEQ
-1583 LPLVRSLGGEKTW
+1583 LPLVRSLGGEKAQ
-1596 ADDLELHYSER
+1596 ADDLELHRSDGSIFVEA
-1607 IVPLEVTSTP
+1607 TSTP
-1617 ILDDTGNV
+1617 IFDDTGNV
-1625 EYAIVAFQDISER
+1625 EYAIAAFQDISDR
-1638 KQAQITLIENV
+1638 KQAEKTLIENV

-1654 IRERKKTE
+1654 ISERKKTE
-1662 EALQQSEARYLG
+1662 
-1674 ILEDQT
+1674 
-1680 ELIARYLPD
+1680 
-1689 GTVTFVNEGFCRFFG
+1689 
-1704 LTREQLIGHHYAPV
+1704 
-1718 VFEEDREY
+1718 
-1726 VTRVV
+1726 
-1731 NSISQE
+1731 
-1737 NPVVTIENRVIVS
+1737 
-1750 SQVRWTQWVNRAI
+1750 
-1763 FDDSGCIVEFQAV
+1763 
-1776 GRDISARKKAEAEL
+1776 AEL
-1790 EQAKDAAEAA
+1790 ERAKEAA
-1800 NKAKSTFLANMS
+1800 VAANLAKSTFLANMS

-1820 AIIGFSQLMNH
+1820 AILGFSQLMNQ
-1831 DTNLLTEQ
+1831 DTNLLNEQ
-1839 KENLNIIYRSGNHLL
+1839 KENLNIIHRSGDHLL
-1854 SLINEVLDLSKVE
+1854 TLINQVLDLSKVE
-1867 AGRMTLSETNFDIH
+1867 AGRMTLSENNLDLHHF
-1881 QLLADVEE
+1881 LADIED
-1889 MFALKAK
+1889 MFVLKAK
-1896 YQGLQ
+1896 DQGLQ
-1901 LLFECAAEVP
+1901 LRFECGADVP

-1923 VLINLISNAIKFTPS
+1923 VLINLIGNAIKFTSS
-1938 GSVSVELKSK
+1938 GSVSVEVKSK
-1948 QAKTQSEAQ
+1948 NAKGKSEAE
-1957 TQITTNQQQTTIIF
+1957 TQITNNQQQTTITF
-1971 EIKDTGLGIAADELE
+1971 EIKDTGVGMASEDL
-1986 KLFKPFVQ
+1986 KQLFQPFVQ

-2024 VISGGKAFTPGR
+2024 VISDGKAFTPGM
-2036 PLKEFLEDTTGTTFK
+2036 PLGELSDDTKPLPTSGTTFQ
-2051 FDIPVGIAD
+2051 FDITVGIAD
-2060 ASTIQ
+2060 SAIQ
-2065 NQPYH
+2065 NQPYN
-2070 RRVVA
+2070 RRVIA
-2075 LAPNQPQYRILV
+2075 LAPNQPPYRILV
-2087 VDDRDY
+2087 VDDRDD
-2093 NRQLLVKLLKPVGF
+2093 NRQLLIKLLKPVGF
-2107 EVEEASNGIEAIAL
+2107 EVQEATNGIEALEI

-2131 MDMRMPIMDGYEAT
+2131 MDMRMPVMDGYEAT
-2145 KQIKGTIKGQATA
+2145 KRIKGTIKGQATA

-2166 WEEEKAVILSA
+2166 WEEEKAVILAA
-2177 GCDDFVRKPFHT
+2177 GCDDFVRKPFQK
-2189 EALFD
+2189 EAIFD
-2194 ILAKHLGVD
+2194 IMAKHLGVS
-2203 YIYQEQDL
+2203 YIYQEQQP
-2211 PSPPSNVTGEPLNF
+2211 PSPPSNVTGAPLNL

-2232 SKEWIVKLYEAAIDA
+2232 SKQWMVKFHEAALDA
-2247 DAELVFQLLKEIPE
+2247 DSELVSKLLDDIPE
-2261 SHTFELQTLRNWVT
+2261 SHAFELQTLRNWVK

-2291 EY
+2291 ES

>member
-1 MISLPDITIVNQIYD
+1 MISLPDITIVSQIYE
-16 SANTLVYR
+16 SANSLVYR
-24 GLLKSNQQPL
+24 GILKSNQQPL

-73 RQYENTQVMLLEDF
+73 RKYENTQVMLLEDF

-93 IVQSGRPYAVPDFLH
+93 ILLDGRPLALPEFLH
-108 LALQITDALG
+108 LAIQITDALG

-160 SLTSPNLLEGTLAYI
+160 SLKSLNLLEGTLAYI
-175 SPEQTGRMNRL
+175 SPEQTGRMNRS

-206 QLPFESVDPLELVH
+206 QLPFASVDALELVH

-231 EINPEIPVTISEI
+231 ENNPEIPLTLSQI

-251 NAEDRYQ
+251 SAEDRYQ
-258 SAWGIKTD
+258 SAWGIKAD
-266 LKTCLDRFINGK
+266 LKTCLAQFRNGK
-278 FQPFFL
+278 FQAFL
-284 GYQDISPQLQLPQ
+284 LGDQDISPQLQLPQ
-297 KLYGRESQIE
+297 KLYGRESQID
-307 SLLSA
+307 SLLTA
-312 FDRVASGQEKQVGV
+312 FVRVASGQEQQVGAG
-326 RLANNL
+326 LANNL

-343 PVETQTELML
+343 PVEGQTELML

-410 ETPAQLQQWQEKI
+410 ETEPQLQLWREKI
-423 QRALG
+423 RRALG

-453 LPATEARNRFNL
+453 LPATEAINRFNL
-465 AFQNFIQVFCQKEH
+465 TFQNFIQVFCQKEH

-503 TDFTTQYLFVI
+503 TDYTTQYLFVI
-514 GAYRDNEVT
+514 GAYRDNEVS
-523 ATHPA
+523 ATHPT

-545 SVSPLNLN
+545 SLSPLNLN
-553 QVNEFIADTLKTDSI
+553 QVNELIADTLKTECVPT
-568 QAQKLA
+568 QRLA
-574 DLVWQKTQGNPF
+574 ELVWQKTQGNPF

-591 LKSLYTEQLLKFDTN
+591 LKSLYTEHLLKFDTN
-606 AGAWYWDLEQIIT
+606 ARAWHWDLEQIIT

-629 IADKIQTL
+629 MADKIKTL
-637 SDSAQKVLRLAAC
+637 SESAQKVLRLAAC
-650 IGNQFDLPTLSI
+650 IGNQFDLETLSI
-662 INEDSQKQTADELW
+662 INETSQKAAATELW
-676 NAIQAGLILPIGD
+676 DAIQAGLILPVGD
-689 DYKFLKTDR
+689 DYKFLKTNCEAND
-698 DTKGLKIIYKFAH
+698 LKITYKFAH

-752 DIVNQLNFSIEAI
+752 DIVNQLNFGIEAI

-879 FVLKLLGIRFPKKP
+879 SVLKLLGFRFPKKP

-902 ARTKIGLAGKRIE
+902 ARTKIGLSGKRIE

-925 PDKIAAMR
+925 PDKIATMR
-933 ILSIMFSAAYF
+933 ILSIMLSAAYF

-957 VNLSVQHGNTPVSS
+957 VNLSIKYGNTSVSS

-980 LSGEGVND
+980 LSGEVVND
-988 VNSGYKFGK
+988 VNSGYQFGK
-997 LALLLVDK
+997 IALLLVEK
-1005 FKATKLKSRTLFIF
+1005 FKTKELKSRTLFIF

-1053 TFSAGAYCYYSLVA
+1053 SFSAGAYCYYSLVA

-1081 SNAFRQFNQETFF
+1081 SNVFRQFNQETFF

-1150 GYLFQDYQQALENA
+1150 GYLFQDYQQARENA

-1173 AVGSIPL
+1173 AVGSVPL

-1198 IEQKQILKKVES
+1198 FEQKQILKKVES
-1210 NQKKIQKWAHFAPMT
+1210 NQKKIEKWASSAPMT

-1238 RVLGENSRAIDY
+1238 RVLGENARAIDY

-1258 KEHEYLNEEAL
+1258 KEHDYINEEAL

-1276 FYIAWGKEQ
+1276 FYLAWGKEQ
-1285 VAQAYMTNAYYCYL
+1285 VAQAYMTNAYYCYV

-1310 KRQYPQL
+1310 KRQYPEL
-1317 LKRFTTANTSIDSRN
+1317 LKRFTTANMSINSRSNVSDTSS
-1332 SLSNTY
+1332 
-1338 GSTSGET
+1338 STSGEL

-1364 DKLLTTLMK
+1364 DKLLTTLMR
-1373 ILLESCGAQIGYL
+1373 ILLESCGAETGYL

-1399 GEANSDRVMVL
+1399 GDANSNQVMVL

-1417 CLPLSIIHYVERTQE
+1417 CLPLSIIHYVERTKQ
-1432 GLIEN
+1432 GLIET

-1511 QVRSTQN
+1511 QVQSTQN
-1518 RQNKFLNAIPFG
+1518 RLNKFLNAIPFG

-1545 VSQQLLNIQDL
+1545 ISQQLLNIQDL
-1556 PKAAIDQLSKTYHIY
+1556 PKAEIEQLSKTYHVY

-1576 EVYPVEE
+1576 QMYPVEQ

-1617 ILDDTGNV
+1617 IFDETGSV
-1625 EYAIVAFQDISER
+1625 EYAIAAFQDISDR
-1638 KQAQITLIENV
+1638 KQAEKALIENI

-1654 IRERKKTE
+1654 ISARKKTE
-1662 EALQQSEARYLG
+1662 
-1674 ILEDQT
+1674 
-1680 ELIARYLPD
+1680 
-1689 GTVTFVNEGFCRFFG
+1689 
-1704 LTREQLIGHHYAPV
+1704 
-1718 VFEEDREY
+1718 
-1726 VTRVV
+1726 
-1731 NSISQE
+1731 
-1737 NPVVTIENRVIVS
+1737 
-1750 SQVRWTQWVNRAI
+1750 
-1763 FDDSGCIVEFQAV
+1763 
-1776 GRDISARKKAEAEL
+1776 AEL
-1790 EQAKDAAEAA
+1790 ERAKEAA
-1800 NKAKSTFLANMS
+1800 IAANLAKSTFLANMS

-1820 AIIGFSQLMNH
+1820 AILGFSQLMNQ
-1831 DTNLLTEQ
+1831 DTNLLNEQ
-1839 KENLNIIYRSGNHLL
+1839 KENLNIIQRSGEHLL
-1854 SLINEVLDLSKVE
+1854 SLINQVLDLSKVE
-1867 AGRMTLSETNFDIH
+1867 AGRMTLSENNLDINH
-1881 QLLADVEE
+1881 LLADIED
-1889 MFALKAK
+1889 MFALKAND
-1896 YQGLQ
+1896 QSLR
-1901 LLFECAAEVP
+1901 LRFECAADVP
-1911 KYIYADEVKLRQ
+1911 KYICADEVKLRQ
-1923 VLINLISNAIKFTPS
+1923 VLINLISNAVKFTSS
-1938 GSVSVELKSK
+1938 GSVSVEVKSK
-1948 QAKTQSEAQ
+1948 QAKAKTEAG
-1957 TQITTNQQQTTIIF
+1957 TQITNNQQPTTITF
-1971 EIKDTGLGIAADELE
+1971 EVKDTGVGIAAEELE
-1986 KLFKPFVQ
+1986 KLFQPFVQ

-2024 VISGGKAFTPGR
+2024 VISHGKAFTPGM

-2060 ASTIQ
+2060 ASAIH
-2065 NQPYH
+2065 NQPYN

-2075 LAPNQPQYRILV
+2075 LAPNQPPYRILV

-2107 EVEEASNGIEAIAL
+2107 EVEEATNGIEALEI

-2131 MDMRMPIMDGYEAT
+2131 MDMRMPVMDGYEAT
-2145 KQIKGTIKGQATA
+2145 KRIKGTIKGQPTA
-2158 VIALTASV
+2158 VIAITASV

-2189 EALFD
+2189 EAIFD
-2194 ILAKHLGVD
+2194 IMAKHLGVG
-2203 YIYQEQDL
+2203 YIYQDQQL
-2211 PSPPSNVTGEPLNF
+2211 PSHSSNVTGEPLNL

-2232 SKEWIVKLYEAAIDA
+2232 SKKWMVKLYEAAIDA
-2247 DAELVFQLLKEIPE
+2247 DSESVFQLLEEIPE
-2261 SHTFELQTLRNWVT
+2261 SHASELQTLRGWVT
-2275 KFQFEKIL
+2275 QFQFEKIL

-2291 EY
+2291 EVHPPIDRSP